1 MIKMFINDE
10 EVVSNKELTIK
21 EEMLATP
28 STILNNCYPKA
39 WENVKDYVSKFYYPK
54 DYSRCIIAK
63 GFEKGE
69 DRWLTYNESGS
80 NINFDT
86 NISLPFKNITIDGKS
101 TQATRSGKNLFDI
114 SKVITNWNNS
124 INTGI
129 KNNNDGTLTISSPP
143 TSTTSIALSPN
154 TLKDYCPNLQV
165 GDVVYLN
172 ATTTGTNKYIYLDV
186 SASLWNFG
194 TKRTI
199 TQNDLDSKVYWYASG
214 VNTTATISDIMIST
228 DGGEYE
234 PYGVMPSP
242 DYPSEIESVK
252 GKNLFDIN
260 GNRIDYNA
268 TSSIINDTL
277 KIITSGNYAR
287 ADYLNIEI
295 PKTAHTIS
303 FNWESDTSLSGTD
316 ARIYVYDGATVGTM
330 LTYSNLVGVSGKVS
344 LTFTNTTG
352 VISIRFSPNNTA
364 TSKTITMMLTNIQLE
379 KGTVATDYL
388 PYNTIQVKDV
398 GKNLFNKDNVKRI
411 YAYIQNNTT
420 WRYYNDSYSIRI
432 PVKPNANYVISAD
445 NPNETI
451 FRAGVTD
458 SSDIPVLGTNVA
470 LYSTTRYSNT
480 NTPIYI
486 TTGANAKYIVNQ
498 VAENSA
504 NDTFNTLQLEEGT
517 VATTYEPYQE
527 NILNINL
534 QGNEL
539 CSLPNNVKDELVI
552 ENGRAKII
560 KRIGRIVYDGSES
573 GWGYQQ
579 NWSSI
584 GDSSNAFY
592 IIKPVNMKDN
602 SDICPLISNR
612 FVRAKVSD
620 ITIKDLVGL
629 IAYSQNVIVRVP
641 KSINSVSDLKGWLS
655 NNNVIVYY
663 ILSTPIEI
671 DLGEVETLSTF
682 KGVNNVSLDTNIQT
696 NMSLTYLYKNY
707 ELIFCGIVKNSGN
720 ISLNPRYPHFCD
732 LQILDFKNFLSE
744 SDMLDFVI
752 SNKTVVEAINMV
764 IEAIKDYGF
773 ILGNVNIFGADD
785 IIKAYSTQNKTAYD
799 VFQYLADITSSRWY
813 TRTID
818 EETVAI
824 DFYDPTLM
832 PSGMNIEY
840 NVDWFEENQI
850 VDLQFNYGS
859 RDYRNKQVMM
869 SNEVFGN
876 INYNETLI
884 SNGYETSYLL
894 LNNIGEIVSITIN
907 GEEKTFVTNELHDI
921 GFEAD
926 FYYTP
931 NKNQLESEDT
941 YPIGTQIVVKYIPI
955 IEGRQVVYNYDEIM
969 RINNQTGRKGI
980 IARYETRN
988 DTTSSKELEKIG
1000 ETYIK
1005 YKGTSEINL
1014 LLTSEKDLYNIG
1026 QIVYFDSPINELT
1039 QSYMVKTKEIKIIA
1053 VADFQKVIYYYELTS
1068 SFNSEK
1074 EINYFDNQRSKN
1086 KGNIE
1091 EGETITR
1098 NIDIENSTEILFNNL
1113 SISEV
1118 TPTGDNILDCI
1129 LESPFID

>member
-1 MIKMFINDE
+1 
-10 EVVSNKELTIK
+10 
-21 EEMLATP
+21 
-28 STILNNCYPKA
+28 
-39 WENVKDYVSKFYYPK
+39 
-54 DYSRCIIAK
+54 
-63 GFEKGE
+63 
-69 DRWLTYNESGS
+69 
-80 NINFDT
+80 
-86 NISLPFKNITIDGKS
+86 
-101 TQATRSGKNLFDI
+101 
-114 SKVITNWNNS
+114 
-124 INTGI
+124 
-129 KNNNDGTLTISSPP
+129 
-143 TSTTSIALSPN
+143 
-154 TLKDYCPNLQV
+154 
-165 GDVVYLN
+165 
-172 ATTTGTNKYIYLDV
+172 
-186 SASLWNFG
+186 
-194 TKRTI
+194 
-199 TQNDLDSKVYWYASG
+199 
-214 VNTTATISDIMIST
+214 
-228 DGGEYE
+228 
-234 PYGVMPSP
+234 
-242 DYPSEIESVK
+242 
-252 GKNLFDIN
+252 
-260 GNRIDYNA
+260 
-268 TSSIINDTL
+268 
-277 KIITSGNYAR
+277 
-287 ADYLNIEI
+287 
-295 PKTAHTIS
+295 
-303 FNWESDTSLSGTD
+303 
-316 ARIYVYDGATVGTM
+316 
-330 LTYSNLVGVSGKVS
+330 
-344 LTFTNTTG
+344 
-352 VISIRFSPNNTA
+352 
-364 TSKTITMMLTNIQLE
+364 
-379 KGTVATDYL
+379 
-388 PYNTIQVKDV
+388 
-398 GKNLFNKDNVKRI
+398 
-411 YAYIQNNTT
+411 
-420 WRYYNDSYSIRI
+420 
-432 PVKPNANYVISAD
+432 
-445 NPNETI
+445 
-451 FRAGVTD
+451 
-458 SSDIPVLGTNVA
+458 
-470 LYSTTRYSNT
+470 
-480 NTPIYI
+480 
-486 TTGANAKYIVNQ
+486 
-498 VAENSA
+498 
-504 NDTFNTLQLEEGT
+504 
-517 VATTYEPYQE
+517 
-527 NILNINL
+527 
-534 QGNEL
+534 
-539 CSLPNNVKDELVI
+539 
-552 ENGRAKII
+552 
-560 KRIGRIVYDGSES
+560 
-573 GWGYQQ
+573 
-579 NWSSI
+579 
-584 GDSSNAFY
+584 
-592 IIKPVNMKDN
+592 MKDN

-832 PSGMNIEY
+832 PSGINIEY

-1098 NIDIENSTEILFNNL
+1098 NIDIENSTEILFDNL

>member
-21 EEMLATP
+21 EEMLSTP
-28 STILNNCYPKA
+28 SVILNNCYPKA
-39 WENVKDYVSKFYYPK
+39 WENIKDYVSKFYYPK

-101 TQATRSGKNLFDI
+101 TQATTTGKNLAEIIDVTKTIGSGLNYTAQNGEIKLNGTLSSNFGTPIGTLHLEANTDYYLSINNSASLNNSYLFINDNGTYIYFHSDKTFQVSQTKDYELTIVVIKGTYNNLILKPQVELGTAKTSWERYTGGQPSPSPDYPSEIESVKNTIQVKDVGKNLFDI
-114 SKVITNWNNS
+114 SKVITNWNTS
-124 INTGI
+124 INSGI
-129 KNNNDGTLTISSPP
+129 RNNNDGTLTISNPP

-186 SASLWNFG
+186 SASLWTFG

-234 PYGVMPSP
+234 S
-242 DYPSEIESVK
+242 
-252 GKNLFDIN
+252 
-260 GNRIDYNA
+260 
-268 TSSIINDTL
+268 
-277 KIITSGNYAR
+277 
-287 ADYLNIEI
+287 
-295 PKTAHTIS
+295 
-303 FNWESDTSLSGTD
+303 
-316 ARIYVYDGATVGTM
+316 
-330 LTYSNLVGVSGKVS
+330 
-344 LTFTNTTG
+344 
-352 VISIRFSPNNTA
+352 
-364 TSKTITMMLTNIQLE
+364 
-379 KGTVATDYL
+379 
-388 PYNTIQVKDV
+388 
-398 GKNLFNKDNVKRI
+398 
-411 YAYIQNNTT
+411 
-420 WRYYNDSYSIRI
+420 
-432 PVKPNANYVISAD
+432 
-445 NPNETI
+445 
-451 FRAGVTD
+451 
-458 SSDIPVLGTNVA
+458 
-470 LYSTTRYSNT
+470 
-480 NTPIYI
+480 
-486 TTGANAKYIVNQ
+486 
-498 VAENSA
+498 
-504 NDTFNTLQLEEGT
+504 
-517 VATTYEPYQE
+517 YQE
-527 NILNINL
+527 NTLNIDL

-539 CSLPNNVKDELVI
+539 CSLPNNIKDELVI

-560 KRIGRIVYDGSES
+560 KNVGKYNITGNESWALSGTESQPYINFSNYVDNCKYPATTTELPNLLSNYYLQITRNNLYDGRITLSPGKALIIYDTVHNTSLANFKE
-573 GWGYQQ
+573 W
-579 NWSSI
+579 
-584 GDSSNAFY
+584 
-592 IIKPVNMKDN
+592 
-602 SDICPLISNR
+602 L
-612 FVRAKVSD
+612 
-620 ITIKDLVGL
+620 
-629 IAYSQNVIVRVP
+629 
-641 KSINSVSDLKGWLS
+641 KSAGV
-655 NNNVIVYY
+655 VVYY
-663 ILSTPIEI
+663 QLATPTEI
-671 DLGEVETLSTF
+671 DLGEVTTLSTF
-682 KGVNNVSLDTNIQT
+682 KGINNVSLVANMQT

-773 ILGNVNIFGADD
+773 VLGNVNIFGADD

-799 VFQYLADITSSRWY
+799 VFQYLADITGSRWY

-840 NVDWFEENQI
+840 NVDWFEKNKI

-1053 VADFQKVIYYYELTS
+1053 VADFQKVLYDYELTS

-1113 SISEV
+1113 SLSEV

-1129 LESPFID
+1129 LESPFIN

>member
-39 WENVKDYVSKFYYPK
+39 WENVKDYVSKFYYPR

-63 GFEKGE
+63 GFERGE

-101 TQATRSGKNLFDI
+101 TQETSTNPVSPSPDNPSEIECVKDTIQVKDVRKNLFDI
-114 SKVITNWNNS
+114 SKVITNWNTS
-124 INTGI
+124 INSGLR
-129 KNNNDGTLTISSPP
+129 NNNDGTLTISSPP

-186 SASLWNFG
+186 SANLWIFG

-234 PYGVMPSP
+234 PY
-242 DYPSEIESVK
+242 
-252 GKNLFDIN
+252 
-260 GNRIDYNA
+260 
-268 TSSIINDTL
+268 
-277 KIITSGNYAR
+277 
-287 ADYLNIEI
+287 
-295 PKTAHTIS
+295 
-303 FNWESDTSLSGTD
+303 
-316 ARIYVYDGATVGTM
+316 
-330 LTYSNLVGVSGKVS
+330 
-344 LTFTNTTG
+344 
-352 VISIRFSPNNTA
+352 
-364 TSKTITMMLTNIQLE
+364 
-379 KGTVATDYL
+379 
-388 PYNTIQVKDV
+388 
-398 GKNLFNKDNVKRI
+398 
-411 YAYIQNNTT
+411 
-420 WRYYNDSYSIRI
+420 
-432 PVKPNANYVISAD
+432 
-445 NPNETI
+445 
-451 FRAGVTD
+451 
-458 SSDIPVLGTNVA
+458 
-470 LYSTTRYSNT
+470 
-480 NTPIYI
+480 
-486 TTGANAKYIVNQ
+486 
-498 VAENSA
+498 
-504 NDTFNTLQLEEGT
+504 
-517 VATTYEPYQE
+517 QE
-527 NILNINL
+527 NILNIDL

-560 KRIGRIVYDGSES
+560 KKVGKYNITGNEAWALSGTESQPYINFGNYVDNCKYPATSTELPNLLSNYYLQITRNNLYDGRITLSPGKALIIYDTVHNTSLANFKT
-573 GWGYQQ
+573 W
-579 NWSSI
+579 
-584 GDSSNAFY
+584 
-592 IIKPVNMKDN
+592 
-602 SDICPLISNR
+602 L
-612 FVRAKVSD
+612 
-620 ITIKDLVGL
+620 
-629 IAYSQNVIVRVP
+629 
-641 KSINSVSDLKGWLS
+641 KSAGV
-655 NNNVIVYY
+655 VVYY
-663 ILSTPIEI
+663 QLATPTEI

-682 KGVNNVSLDTNIQT
+682 KGVNNVSLDANIQT

-799 VFQYLADITSSRWY
+799 VFQYLADITGSRWY

-941 YPIGTQIVVKYIPI
+941 YSIGTQIVVKYIPI

-1014 LLTSEKDLYNIG
+1014 LLTSEKNLYNIG

-1053 VADFQKVIYYYELTS
+1053 VADFQKVLYDFELTS

>member
-10 EVVSNKELTIK
+10 EVVSNKELSIK
-21 EEMLATP
+21 EEMLSTP
-28 STILNNCYPKA
+28 SVILNNCYPKA
-39 WENVKDYVSKFYYPK
+39 WENVKDYVSKFYYPR

-63 GFEKGE
+63 GFERGE

-101 TQATRSGKNLFDI
+101 TQATS
-114 SKVITNWNNS
+114 TN
-124 INTGI
+124 
-129 KNNNDGTLTISSPP
+129 P
-143 TSTTSIALSPN
+143 
-154 TLKDYCPNLQV
+154 
-165 GDVVYLN
+165 
-172 ATTTGTNKYIYLDV
+172 V
-186 SASLWNFG
+186 S
-194 TKRTI
+194 
-199 TQNDLDSKVYWYASG
+199 
-214 VNTTATISDIMIST
+214 
-228 DGGEYE
+228 
-234 PYGVMPSP
+234 PSP
-242 DYPSEIESVK
+242 DYPSEIECVK
-252 GKNLFDIN
+252 D
-260 GNRIDYNA
+260 
-268 TSSIINDTL
+268 
-277 KIITSGNYAR
+277 
-287 ADYLNIEI
+287 
-295 PKTAHTIS
+295 
-303 FNWESDTSLSGTD
+303 
-316 ARIYVYDGATVGTM
+316 
-330 LTYSNLVGVSGKVS
+330 
-344 LTFTNTTG
+344 
-352 VISIRFSPNNTA
+352 
-364 TSKTITMMLTNIQLE
+364 
-379 KGTVATDYL
+379 
-388 PYNTIQVKDV
+388 TIQIKDV
-398 GKNLFNKDNVKRI
+398 GKNLLNIPDGTYTSNGLTAVISNGIITINGTSTATSFLSIPINLKLESNFSI
-411 YAYIQNNTT
+411 SLNNTVMGDSLSEV
-420 WRYYNDSYSIRI
+420 RLQISGSYYQSVPINVANNKKENISTYGTYTTLLIR
-432 PVKPNANYVISAD
+432 VSS
-445 NPNETI
+445 
-451 FRAGVTD
+451 GVT
-458 SSDIPVLGTNVA
+458 ITNGIIKPQVELG
-470 LYSTTRYSNT
+470 YTT
-480 NTPIYI
+480 
-486 TTGANAKYIVNQ
+486 
-498 VAENSA
+498 E
-504 NDTFNTLQLEEGT
+504 F
-517 VATTYEPYQE
+517 EPYKE
-527 NILNINL
+527 NTLNINL

-552 ENGRAKII
+552 ENGRVKII
-560 KRIGRIVYDGSES
+560 KNVGKYNITGNEAWALSGTESQPYINFGNYVDNCKYPATSTTLPNLLSNYYLQITRNNLYNGRITLSPSKALIIYDTVHNTSLANFKT
-573 GWGYQQ
+573 W
-579 NWSSI
+579 
-584 GDSSNAFY
+584 
-592 IIKPVNMKDN
+592 
-602 SDICPLISNR
+602 L
-612 FVRAKVSD
+612 
-620 ITIKDLVGL
+620 
-629 IAYSQNVIVRVP
+629 
-641 KSINSVSDLKGWLS
+641 KSAGV
-655 NNNVIVYY
+655 VVYY
-663 ILSTPIEI
+663 QLATPIEI
-671 DLGEVETLSTF
+671 DLGEVTALSTF
-682 KGVNNVSLDTNIQT
+682 EGVNNVSLEANIQT

-799 VFQYLADITSSRWY
+799 VFQYLADITGSRWY

-840 NVDWFEENQI
+840 NADWFEENQI

-907 GEEKTFVTNELHDI
+907 GVEKTFVTNELHDI

-941 YPIGTQIVVKYIPI
+941 YSIGTQIVVKYIPI

-1053 VADFQKVIYYYELTS
+1053 VADFQKVLYNYELTS

-1113 SISEV
+1113 SVSEV

>member
-28 STILNNCYPKA
+28 STILNNCYPKS
-39 WENVKDYVSKFYYPK
+39 WENIKDYVSKFYYPK
-54 DYSRCIIAK
+54 DYSRCIISK
-63 GFEKGE
+63 GFERGE

-101 TQATRSGKNLFDI
+101 TQATSTNPVSPSPDNPSEIECVKDTIQVKDVGKNLFDI
-114 SKVITNWNNS
+114 SKVITNWNTS
-124 INTGI
+124 INSGLR
-129 KNNNDGTLTISSPP
+129 NNNDGTLTISSPP
-143 TSTTSIALSPN
+143 TSTASIGLAPN

-186 SASLWNFG
+186 SVNLWNFG

-234 PYGVMPSP
+234 PYQ
-242 DYPSEIESVK
+242 E
-252 GKNLFDIN
+252 N
-260 GNRIDYNA
+260 
-268 TSSIINDTL
+268 T
-277 KIITSGNYAR
+277 
-287 ADYLNIEI
+287 LNI
-295 PKTAHTIS
+295 
-303 FNWESDTSLSGTD
+303 D
-316 ARIYVYDGATVGTM
+316 
-330 LTYSNLVGVSGKVS
+330 
-344 LTFTNTTG
+344 
-352 VISIRFSPNNTA
+352 
-364 TSKTITMMLTNIQLE
+364 
-379 KGTVATDYL
+379 
-388 PYNTIQVKDV
+388 
-398 GKNLFNKDNVKRI
+398 
-411 YAYIQNNTT
+411 
-420 WRYYNDSYSIRI
+420 
-432 PVKPNANYVISAD
+432 
-445 NPNETI
+445 
-451 FRAGVTD
+451 
-458 SSDIPVLGTNVA
+458 
-470 LYSTTRYSNT
+470 
-480 NTPIYI
+480 
-486 TTGANAKYIVNQ
+486 
-498 VAENSA
+498 
-504 NDTFNTLQLEEGT
+504 
-517 VATTYEPYQE
+517 
-527 NILNINL
+527 L

-560 KRIGRIVYDGSES
+560 KNVGKVVLNGSE
-573 GWGYQQ
+573 
-579 NWSSI
+579 NWLTI
-584 GDSSNAFY
+584 DNKNTGDTFY
-592 IIKPVNMKDN
+592 SATNVIDN
-602 SDICPLISNR
+602 LRKGTALNLYCDKFKNISNLW
-612 FVRAKVSD
+612 D
-620 ITIKDLVGL
+620 
-629 IAYSQNVIVRVP
+629 
-641 KSINSVSDLKGWLS
+641 
-655 NNNVIVYY
+655 NNNVVGTQMFNLGNALRFRILKTELNEVTINGWKSWLSTHNTIVYY
-663 ILSTPIEI
+663 ALATPTEI

-682 KGVNNVSLDTNIQT
+682 KGVNNVSLVANMQT

-773 ILGNVNIFGADD
+773 VLGNVNIFGADD

-859 RDYRNKQVMM
+859 RDYRNKQVIM

-921 GFEAD
+921 GFESD

-941 YPIGTQIVVKYIPI
+941 YSIGTQIVVKYIPI

-1053 VADFQKVIYYYELTS
+1053 IADFQKVLYYYELTS

-1113 SISEV
+1113 SVSEV

>member
-21 EEMLATP
+21 EEMLTTP

-63 GFEKGE
+63 GFERGE

-101 TQATRSGKNLFDI
+101 TQAT
-114 SKVITNWNNS
+114 
-124 INTGI
+124 
-129 KNNNDGTLTISSPP
+129 
-143 TSTTSIALSPN
+143 
-154 TLKDYCPNLQV
+154 
-165 GDVVYLN
+165 
-172 ATTTGTNKYIYLDV
+172 
-186 SASLWNFG
+186 
-194 TKRTI
+194 
-199 TQNDLDSKVYWYASG
+199 
-214 VNTTATISDIMIST
+214 ST
-228 DGGEYE
+228 D
-234 PYGVMPSP
+234 PVMPSP
-242 DYPSEIESVK
+242 DYPSEIECVK
-252 GKNLFDIN
+252 DTIQIKDVGKNLFDIN
-260 GNRIDYNA
+260 GVT
-268 TSSIINDTL
+268 TSNTSNWGISVSGNTL
-277 KIITSGNYAR
+277 TIEHKNTYSTGTPTLVLGMLPSGNY
-287 ADYLNIEI
+287 
-295 PKTAHTIS
+295 TIS
-303 FNWESDTSLSGTD
+303 GTFDRVISLYRNDTYSVNLNSGNTFTSNGTETLSLRFGNPN
-316 ARIYVYDGATVGTM
+316 ATT
-330 LTYSNLVGVSGKVS
+330 LTY
-344 LTFTNTTG
+344 TD
-352 VISIRFSPNNTA
+352 
-364 TSKTITMMLTNIQLE
+364 IQLE
-379 KGTVATDYL
+379 KGT
-388 PYNTIQVKDV
+388 
-398 GKNLFNKDNVKRI
+398 
-411 YAYIQNNTT
+411 
-420 WRYYNDSYSIRI
+420 
-432 PVKPNANYVISAD
+432 
-445 NPNETI
+445 E
-451 FRAGVTD
+451 
-458 SSDIPVLGTNVA
+458 
-470 LYSTTRYSNT
+470 
-480 NTPIYI
+480 
-486 TTGANAKYIVNQ
+486 
-498 VAENSA
+498 
-504 NDTFNTLQLEEGT
+504 
-517 VATTYEPYQE
+517 TTYEPYQE

-560 KRIGRIVYDGSES
+560 KNVGKYNITGNEAWALSGTESQPYINFGNYVDNCKYPATTTELPNLLSNYYLQITRNNLYDGRITLSPGKALIIYDTVHNTSLANFKE
-573 GWGYQQ
+573 W
-579 NWSSI
+579 
-584 GDSSNAFY
+584 
-592 IIKPVNMKDN
+592 
-602 SDICPLISNR
+602 L
-612 FVRAKVSD
+612 
-620 ITIKDLVGL
+620 
-629 IAYSQNVIVRVP
+629 
-641 KSINSVSDLKGWLS
+641 KSAGV
-655 NNNVIVYY
+655 VVYY
-663 ILSTPIEI
+663 QLATPTEI
-671 DLGEVETLSTF
+671 DLGGVETLSTF
-682 KGVNNVSLDTNIQT
+682 EGVNNVSLDTNIQT

-773 ILGNVNIFGADD
+773 VLGNVNIFGAND

-799 VFQYLADITSSRWY
+799 VFQYLSDITGSRWY

-850 VDLQFNYGS
+850 VDLKFNYGS

-941 YPIGTQIVVKYIPI
+941 YPIGTQIAVKYIPI

-1053 VADFQKVIYYYELTS
+1053 VADFQKVLYDFELTS

>member
-10 EVVSNKELTIK
+10 EVVSNKELSIK
-21 EEMLATP
+21 EEMLSTP
-28 STILNNCYPKA
+28 SVILNNCYPKA
-39 WENVKDYVSKFYYPK
+39 WENIKDYVSKFYYPR

-63 GFEKGE
+63 GFERGE

-101 TQATRSGKNLFDI
+101 TQATSTNPVSPSPDYPSEIECVKDTIQIKDVGKNLFDI
-114 SKVITNWNNS
+114 SKVITNWNTS
-124 INTGI
+124 INSGLR
-129 KNNNDGTLTISSPP
+129 NNNDGTLTISSPP

-186 SASLWNFG
+186 SVSLWSFG

-234 PYGVMPSP
+234 PYQ
-242 DYPSEIESVK
+242 E
-252 GKNLFDIN
+252 N
-260 GNRIDYNA
+260 
-268 TSSIINDTL
+268 T
-277 KIITSGNYAR
+277 
-287 ADYLNIEI
+287 LNI
-295 PKTAHTIS
+295 
-303 FNWESDTSLSGTD
+303 D
-316 ARIYVYDGATVGTM
+316 
-330 LTYSNLVGVSGKVS
+330 
-344 LTFTNTTG
+344 
-352 VISIRFSPNNTA
+352 
-364 TSKTITMMLTNIQLE
+364 
-379 KGTVATDYL
+379 
-388 PYNTIQVKDV
+388 
-398 GKNLFNKDNVKRI
+398 
-411 YAYIQNNTT
+411 
-420 WRYYNDSYSIRI
+420 
-432 PVKPNANYVISAD
+432 
-445 NPNETI
+445 
-451 FRAGVTD
+451 
-458 SSDIPVLGTNVA
+458 
-470 LYSTTRYSNT
+470 
-480 NTPIYI
+480 
-486 TTGANAKYIVNQ
+486 
-498 VAENSA
+498 
-504 NDTFNTLQLEEGT
+504 
-517 VATTYEPYQE
+517 
-527 NILNINL
+527 L

-560 KRIGRIVYDGSES
+560 KNVGKYNITGNEAWALSGTESQPYINFSNYVDNCKYPATTTELPNLLSNYYLQITRNSLYDGRITLSPGKALIIYDTVHNTSLANFKT
-573 GWGYQQ
+573 W
-579 NWSSI
+579 
-584 GDSSNAFY
+584 
-592 IIKPVNMKDN
+592 
-602 SDICPLISNR
+602 L
-612 FVRAKVSD
+612 
-620 ITIKDLVGL
+620 
-629 IAYSQNVIVRVP
+629 
-641 KSINSVSDLKGWLS
+641 KSAGV
-655 NNNVIVYY
+655 VVYY
-663 ILSTPIEI
+663 QLATPTEI
-671 DLGEVETLSTF
+671 DLGEVTTLSTF

-773 ILGNVNIFGADD
+773 VLGNVNIFGADD

-799 VFQYLADITSSRWY
+799 VFQYLADITGSRWY

-941 YPIGTQIVVKYIPI
+941 YSIGTQIVVKYIPI

-1053 VADFQKVIYYYELTS
+1053 VADFQKVLYYYELTS

>member
-39 WENVKDYVSKFYYPK
+39 WENVKDYVSKFYYPR

-63 GFEKGE
+63 GFERGE

-101 TQATRSGKNLFDI
+101 TQATSTNPVSPSPDYPSEIECVKNTIQVKDVGKNLFDI
-114 SKVITNWNNS
+114 SKVITNWNTS
-124 INTGI
+124 INSGLR
-129 KNNNDGTLTISSPP
+129 NNNDGTLTISSPP

-186 SASLWNFG
+186 SVSLWSFG

-234 PYGVMPSP
+234 PY
-242 DYPSEIESVK
+242 
-252 GKNLFDIN
+252 
-260 GNRIDYNA
+260 
-268 TSSIINDTL
+268 
-277 KIITSGNYAR
+277 
-287 ADYLNIEI
+287 
-295 PKTAHTIS
+295 
-303 FNWESDTSLSGTD
+303 
-316 ARIYVYDGATVGTM
+316 
-330 LTYSNLVGVSGKVS
+330 
-344 LTFTNTTG
+344 
-352 VISIRFSPNNTA
+352 
-364 TSKTITMMLTNIQLE
+364 
-379 KGTVATDYL
+379 
-388 PYNTIQVKDV
+388 
-398 GKNLFNKDNVKRI
+398 
-411 YAYIQNNTT
+411 
-420 WRYYNDSYSIRI
+420 
-432 PVKPNANYVISAD
+432 
-445 NPNETI
+445 
-451 FRAGVTD
+451 
-458 SSDIPVLGTNVA
+458 
-470 LYSTTRYSNT
+470 
-480 NTPIYI
+480 
-486 TTGANAKYIVNQ
+486 
-498 VAENSA
+498 
-504 NDTFNTLQLEEGT
+504 
-517 VATTYEPYQE
+517 QE
-527 NILNINL
+527 NILNIDL

-560 KRIGRIVYDGSES
+560 KRIGKVVLDGSENWAEYPS
-573 GWGYQQ
+573 QTSDGYRVYETTKPAGPTNQFWV
-579 NWSSI
+579 NN
-584 GDSSNAFY
+584 GAFLNY
-592 IIKPVNMKDN
+592 FRATNGFGEKNTATGTIFGIYVNIDN
-602 SDICPLISNR
+602 
-612 FVRAKVSD
+612 
-620 ITIKDLVGL
+620 TIVNTIDEFKT
-629 IAYSQNVIVRVP
+629 
-641 KSINSVSDLKGWLS
+641 WLS
-655 NNNVIVYY
+655 THNTIVYY
-663 ILSTPIEI
+663 ELATPTEI
-671 DLGEVETLSTF
+671 DLGEVTTLSTF
-682 KGVNNVSLDTNIQT
+682 EGVNNVSLDTNIQT

-732 LQILDFKNFLSE
+732 LQILDFKNFISE

-799 VFQYLADITSSRWY
+799 VFQYLADITGSRWY

-941 YPIGTQIVVKYIPI
+941 YSIGTQIVVKYIPI

-1053 VADFQKVIYYYELTS
+1053 VADFQKVLYDFELTS

>member
-1 MIKMFINDE
+1 M
-10 EVVSNKELTIK
+10 
-21 EEMLATP
+21 
-28 STILNNCYPKA
+28 NNCKA
-39 WENVKDYVSKFYYPK
+39 TWGTQSSFCNYF
-54 DYSRCIIAK
+54 
-63 GFEKGE
+63 
-69 DRWLTYNESGS
+69 TYNIDNAWNG
-80 NINFDT
+80 T
-86 NISLPFKNITIDGKS
+86 NGYGIDGNGRLMIGIDNITTLAEFKTWLS
-101 TQATRSGKNLFDI
+101 TH
-114 SKVITNWNNS
+114 
-124 INTGI
+124 
-129 KNNNDGTLTISSPP
+129 
-143 TSTTSIALSPN
+143 
-154 TLKDYCPNLQV
+154 
-165 GDVVYLN
+165 
-172 ATTTGTNKYIYLDV
+172 
-186 SASLWNFG
+186 
-194 TKRTI
+194 
-199 TQNDLDSKVYWYASG
+199 
-214 VNTTATISDIMIST
+214 NTTLY
-228 DGGEYE
+228 YE
-234 PYGVMPSP
+234 
-242 DYPSEIESVK
+242 
-252 GKNLFDIN
+252 L
-260 GNRIDYNA
+260 A
-268 TSSIINDTL
+268 
-277 KIITSGNYAR
+277 
-287 ADYLNIEI
+287 
-295 PKTAHTIS
+295 
-303 FNWESDTSLSGTD
+303 
-316 ARIYVYDGATVGTM
+316 
-330 LTYSNLVGVSGKVS
+330 
-344 LTFTNTTG
+344 
-352 VISIRFSPNNTA
+352 
-364 TSKTITMMLTNIQLE
+364 
-379 KGTVATDYL
+379 
-388 PYNTIQVKDV
+388 
-398 GKNLFNKDNVKRI
+398 
-411 YAYIQNNTT
+411 
-420 WRYYNDSYSIRI
+420 
-432 PVKPNANYVISAD
+432 
-445 NPNETI
+445 
-451 FRAGVTD
+451 
-458 SSDIPVLGTNVA
+458 
-470 LYSTTRYSNT
+470 
-480 NTPIYI
+480 
-486 TTGANAKYIVNQ
+486 
-498 VAENSA
+498 
-504 NDTFNTLQLEEGT
+504 
-517 VATTYEPYQE
+517 
-527 NILNINL
+527 
-534 QGNEL
+534 
-539 CSLPNNVKDELVI
+539 
-552 ENGRAKII
+552 
-560 KRIGRIVYDGSES
+560 
-573 GWGYQQ
+573 
-579 NWSSI
+579 
-584 GDSSNAFY
+584 
-592 IIKPVNMKDN
+592 
-602 SDICPLISNR
+602 
-612 FVRAKVSD
+612 
-620 ITIKDLVGL
+620 
-629 IAYSQNVIVRVP
+629 
-641 KSINSVSDLKGWLS
+641 
-655 NNNVIVYY
+655 
-663 ILSTPIEI
+663 TPIEI

-682 KGVNNVSLDTNIQT
+682 EGVNNVSLDTNIQT

-799 VFQYLADITSSRWY
+799 VFQYLADITGSRWY

-941 YPIGTQIVVKYIPI
+941 YSIGTQIVVKYIPI

-1053 VADFQKVIYYYELTS
+1053 VADFQKVLYDYELTS

>member
-1 MIKMFINDE
+1 MIIIMEEQEDNYMIKMFINDE

-28 STILNNCYPKA
+28 STILNNCYPKS
-39 WENVKDYVSKFYYPK
+39 WENIKDYVSKFYYPK

-63 GFEKGE
+63 GFERGE

-101 TQATRSGKNLFDI
+101 TQATSTNPVSPSPDYPSEIECVKGKNLFDINTASLNSALKWADGSYYTENLSVASDFIKIEKGKSYISKYKMQIILFNENKEYIGYYNNATNVYKYFTISTDSECNYVKVSFRSSSNNNIDFTTIGDIQLESGSTATDYLPYNTIQVKDVGKNLFDI
-114 SKVITNWNNS
+114 SKVITNWNTS
-124 INTGI
+124 INSGLR
-129 KNNNDGTLTISSPP
+129 NNNDGTLTISSPP

-186 SASLWNFG
+186 SVSLWSFG

-234 PYGVMPSP
+234 PY
-242 DYPSEIESVK
+242 
-252 GKNLFDIN
+252 
-260 GNRIDYNA
+260 
-268 TSSIINDTL
+268 
-277 KIITSGNYAR
+277 
-287 ADYLNIEI
+287 
-295 PKTAHTIS
+295 
-303 FNWESDTSLSGTD
+303 
-316 ARIYVYDGATVGTM
+316 
-330 LTYSNLVGVSGKVS
+330 
-344 LTFTNTTG
+344 
-352 VISIRFSPNNTA
+352 
-364 TSKTITMMLTNIQLE
+364 
-379 KGTVATDYL
+379 
-388 PYNTIQVKDV
+388 
-398 GKNLFNKDNVKRI
+398 
-411 YAYIQNNTT
+411 
-420 WRYYNDSYSIRI
+420 
-432 PVKPNANYVISAD
+432 
-445 NPNETI
+445 
-451 FRAGVTD
+451 
-458 SSDIPVLGTNVA
+458 
-470 LYSTTRYSNT
+470 
-480 NTPIYI
+480 
-486 TTGANAKYIVNQ
+486 
-498 VAENSA
+498 
-504 NDTFNTLQLEEGT
+504 
-517 VATTYEPYQE
+517 QE

-560 KRIGRIVYDGSES
+560 KRIGKVVLDGSENWAEYPS
-573 GWGYQQ
+573 QTSDGYRVYETTKPAGPTNQFWV
-579 NWSSI
+579 NN
-584 GDSSNAFY
+584 GAFLNY
-592 IIKPVNMKDN
+592 FRATNGFGKKNTATGTIFGIYVNIDN
-602 SDICPLISNR
+602 
-612 FVRAKVSD
+612 
-620 ITIKDLVGL
+620 TIVNTIDEFKT
-629 IAYSQNVIVRVP
+629 
-641 KSINSVSDLKGWLS
+641 WLTTH
-655 NNNVIVYY
+655 NVIVYY
-663 ILSTPIEI
+663 ELATPTEI
-671 DLGEVETLSTF
+671 DLGEVTPLSTF
-682 KGVNNVSLDTNIQT
+682 EGVNNVSLDTNIQT

-799 VFQYLADITSSRWY
+799 VFQYLADITGSRWY

-869 SNEVFGN
+869 SKEVFGN

-907 GEEKTFVTNELHDI
+907 GVEKTFVTNELHDI

-941 YPIGTQIVVKYIPI
+941 YSIGTQIVVKYIPI
-955 IEGRQVVYNYDEIM
+955 IEGRRVVYNYDEIM

-1053 VADFQKVIYYYELTS
+1053 VADFQKVLYDYELTS

-1129 LESPFID
+1129 LESPFIN

>member
-28 STILNNCYPKA
+28 STILNNCYPKS
-39 WENVKDYVSKFYYPK
+39 WENIKDYVSKFYYPR

-63 GFEKGE
+63 GFERGE

-101 TQATRSGKNLFDI
+101 TQATS
-114 SKVITNWNNS
+114 TN
-124 INTGI
+124 
-129 KNNNDGTLTISSPP
+129 P
-143 TSTTSIALSPN
+143 
-154 TLKDYCPNLQV
+154 
-165 GDVVYLN
+165 
-172 ATTTGTNKYIYLDV
+172 V
-186 SASLWNFG
+186 S
-194 TKRTI
+194 
-199 TQNDLDSKVYWYASG
+199 
-214 VNTTATISDIMIST
+214 
-228 DGGEYE
+228 
-234 PYGVMPSP
+234 PSP
-242 DYPSEIESVK
+242 DYPSEIECVK
-252 GKNLFDIN
+252 GKNLFDGIFELGIIN
-260 GNRIDYNA
+260 GITGQNLANNSYIRSKNYIPVEELTDYKF
-268 TSSIINDTL
+268 SSIDFTGSVNIYEYKADFSYNLTTNKQINLLNYFTTNKDT
-277 KIITSGNYAR
+277 KY
-287 ADYLNIEI
+287 
-295 PKTAHTIS
+295 
-303 FNWESDTSLSGTD
+303 
-316 ARIYVYDGATVGTM
+316 
-330 LTYSNLVGVSGKVS
+330 
-344 LTFTNTTG
+344 
-352 VISIRFSPNNTA
+352 IRFRPASVT
-364 TSKTITMMLTNIQLE
+364 TNLDLKFQLE
-379 KGTVATDYL
+379 KGTVATNYL

-398 GKNLFNKDNVKRI
+398 GKNLFSPDK
-411 YAYIQNNTT
+411 A
-420 WRYYNDSYSIRI
+420 
-432 PVKPNANYVISAD
+432 
-445 NPNETI
+445 
-451 FRAGVTD
+451 VTD
-458 SSDIPVLGTNVA
+458 SNTSSVYLTDDNKFIRFITGPNRLIYSYDFKDNTQYAFNLKIKNGEKTQTIAFSIVYTDETTEYIDRFENVQPNEEIILKKVSQSGKTVSLIKSGYILNAEAFIIIEGTQ
-470 LYSTTRYSNT
+470 
-480 NTPIYI
+480 I
-486 TTGANAKYIVNQ
+486 
-498 VAENSA
+498 
-504 NDTFNTLQLEEGT
+504 EEGT
-517 VATTYEPYQE
+517 NFTQYEPYQE
-527 NILNINL
+527 NTLNIDL

-560 KRIGRIVYDGSES
+560 KNVGKYNITGNEAWALTGTESQPYINFGNYVDNCKYPATTTQLPNLLSNYYLQITRNNLYNGRITLSPGKALIIYDTVHNTSLANFKT
-573 GWGYQQ
+573 W
-579 NWSSI
+579 
-584 GDSSNAFY
+584 
-592 IIKPVNMKDN
+592 
-602 SDICPLISNR
+602 L
-612 FVRAKVSD
+612 
-620 ITIKDLVGL
+620 
-629 IAYSQNVIVRVP
+629 
-641 KSINSVSDLKGWLS
+641 KSASV
-655 NNNVIVYY
+655 VVYY
-663 ILSTPIEI
+663 QLATPTEI
-671 DLGEVETLSTF
+671 DLGEVTTLSTL

-773 ILGNVNIFGADD
+773 VLGNVNIFGADD

-799 VFQYLADITSSRWY
+799 VFQYLADITGSRWY

-941 YPIGTQIVVKYIPI
+941 YSIGTQIVVKYIPI

-1053 VADFQKVIYYYELTS
+1053 VADFHKVLYDYELTS

>member
-21 EEMLATP
+21 EEMLTTP

-63 GFEKGE
+63 GFERGE

-101 TQATRSGKNLFDI
+101 TQE
-114 SKVITNWNNS
+114 
-124 INTGI
+124 
-129 KNNNDGTLTISSPP
+129 
-143 TSTTSIALSPN
+143 TSTDP
-154 TLKDYCPNLQV
+154 
-165 GDVVYLN
+165 
-172 ATTTGTNKYIYLDV
+172 
-186 SASLWNFG
+186 
-194 TKRTI
+194 
-199 TQNDLDSKVYWYASG
+199 
-214 VNTTATISDIMIST
+214 
-228 DGGEYE
+228 
-234 PYGVMPSP
+234 VMPSP
-242 DYPSEIESVK
+242 DYPSEIECVK
-252 GKNLFDIN
+252 D
-260 GNRIDYNA
+260 
-268 TSSIINDTL
+268 
-277 KIITSGNYAR
+277 
-287 ADYLNIEI
+287 
-295 PKTAHTIS
+295 
-303 FNWESDTSLSGTD
+303 
-316 ARIYVYDGATVGTM
+316 
-330 LTYSNLVGVSGKVS
+330 
-344 LTFTNTTG
+344 
-352 VISIRFSPNNTA
+352 
-364 TSKTITMMLTNIQLE
+364 
-379 KGTVATDYL
+379 
-388 PYNTIQVKDV
+388 TIQVKDV
-398 GKNLFNKDNVKRI
+398 GKNLFDINGVTTS
-411 YAYIQNNTT
+411 NTSNWGISVSGNT
-420 WRYYNDSYSIRI
+420 LTIEHKNTYSTGTPTLVLGMLPSGNYTISGTFDRVISLYRNDTYSVNLNSGNTFTSNGTETLSLRFGN
-432 PVKPNANYVISAD
+432 PNATTLTY
-445 NPNETI
+445 
-451 FRAGVTD
+451 TD
-458 SSDIPVLGTNVA
+458 I
-470 LYSTTRYSNT
+470 
-480 NTPIYI
+480 
-486 TTGANAKYIVNQ
+486 
-498 VAENSA
+498 
-504 NDTFNTLQLEEGT
+504 QLEKGT
-517 VATTYEPYQE
+517 ETTYEPYQE
-527 NILNINL
+527 NTLNINL

-539 CSLPNNVKDELVI
+539 CSLPNNVKDELII

-560 KRIGRIVYDGSES
+560 KNVGKYNITGNEAWALSGTESQPYINFGNYVDNCKYPATTTELPNLLSNYYLQITRNNLYDGRITLSPGKALIIYDTVHNTSLANFKE
-573 GWGYQQ
+573 W
-579 NWSSI
+579 
-584 GDSSNAFY
+584 
-592 IIKPVNMKDN
+592 
-602 SDICPLISNR
+602 L
-612 FVRAKVSD
+612 
-620 ITIKDLVGL
+620 
-629 IAYSQNVIVRVP
+629 
-641 KSINSVSDLKGWLS
+641 KSAGV
-655 NNNVIVYY
+655 VVYY
-663 ILSTPIEI
+663 QLATSTEI

-682 KGVNNVSLDTNIQT
+682 EGVNNVSLDTNIQT

-773 ILGNVNIFGADD
+773 VLGNVNIFGADD

-799 VFQYLADITSSRWY
+799 VFQYLADITGSRWY

-850 VDLQFNYGS
+850 VDLKFNYGS

-941 YPIGTQIVVKYIPI
+941 YPIGTQIAVKYIPI

-1053 VADFQKVIYYYELTS
+1053 VADFQKVLYDFELTS

-1113 SISEV
+1113 SVSEV

>member
-63 GFEKGE
+63 GFERGE

-86 NISLPFKNITIDGKS
+86 NVSLPFKNITIDGKS
-101 TQATRSGKNLFDI
+101 TQATS
-114 SKVITNWNNS
+114 TN
-124 INTGI
+124 
-129 KNNNDGTLTISSPP
+129 P
-143 TSTTSIALSPN
+143 
-154 TLKDYCPNLQV
+154 
-165 GDVVYLN
+165 
-172 ATTTGTNKYIYLDV
+172 V
-186 SASLWNFG
+186 S
-194 TKRTI
+194 
-199 TQNDLDSKVYWYASG
+199 
-214 VNTTATISDIMIST
+214 
-228 DGGEYE
+228 
-234 PYGVMPSP
+234 PSP

-252 GKNLFDIN
+252 GKNLFDGIFELGIIN
-260 GNRIDYNA
+260 GSTGQNIANNSYIRSKNYIPVEELTDYKF
-268 TSSIINDTL
+268 SSIDFTGSVNIYEYKADFSYNLTTNKQINLLNYFTTNKDT
-277 KIITSGNYAR
+277 KY
-287 ADYLNIEI
+287 
-295 PKTAHTIS
+295 
-303 FNWESDTSLSGTD
+303 
-316 ARIYVYDGATVGTM
+316 
-330 LTYSNLVGVSGKVS
+330 
-344 LTFTNTTG
+344 
-352 VISIRFSPNNTA
+352 IRFRPASVT
-364 TSKTITMMLTNIQLE
+364 TNLDLKFQLE
-379 KGTVATDYL
+379 KGTTVATDYL

-398 GKNLFNKDNVKRI
+398 GKNLFNKNNVKRI
-411 YAYIQNNTT
+411 YAYIRDNTT
-420 WRYYNDSYSIRI
+420 WRYFYDSYSIRI

-445 NPNETI
+445 NSNETI

-458 SSDIPVLGTNVA
+458 SSDIPVSGTNVA

-486 TTGANAKYIVNQ
+486 TTGANAKYIVIQ
-498 VAENSA
+498 VAEDSA
-504 NDTFNTLQLEEGT
+504 NDTFNTLQVEEGTT

-527 NILNINL
+527 NTLNINL

-560 KRIGRIVYDGSES
+560 KNVAKEIVANGTLTDGTTWKGYVFHPKGKIYTGKNGLLCDRAIVDRTFTDGTMYENPSNVVLVGTANDTLETLKAKYDGATLY
-573 GWGYQQ
+573 YQL
-579 NWSSI
+579 
-584 GDSSNAFY
+584 A
-592 IIKPVNMKDN
+592 
-602 SDICPLISNR
+602 
-612 FVRAKVSD
+612 
-620 ITIKDLVGL
+620 
-629 IAYSQNVIVRVP
+629 
-641 KSINSVSDLKGWLS
+641 
-655 NNNVIVYY
+655 
-663 ILSTPIEI
+663 TPIEI

-682 KGVNNVSLDTNIQT
+682 EGVNNVSLDANIQT

-764 IEAIKDYGF
+764 IDAIKDYGF
-773 ILGNVNIFGADD
+773 VLGNVNIFGADD

-941 YPIGTQIVVKYIPI
+941 YPIGTQIAVKYIPI

-1118 TPTGDNILDCI
+1118 TPIGDNILDCI

>member
-1 MIKMFINDE
+1 MIKIFINDE

-21 EEMLATP
+21 EEMLTTP

-63 GFEKGE
+63 GFERGE

-101 TQATRSGKNLFDI
+101 TQATS
-114 SKVITNWNNS
+114 TN
-124 INTGI
+124 
-129 KNNNDGTLTISSPP
+129 P
-143 TSTTSIALSPN
+143 
-154 TLKDYCPNLQV
+154 
-165 GDVVYLN
+165 
-172 ATTTGTNKYIYLDV
+172 V
-186 SASLWNFG
+186 S
-194 TKRTI
+194 
-199 TQNDLDSKVYWYASG
+199 
-214 VNTTATISDIMIST
+214 
-228 DGGEYE
+228 
-234 PYGVMPSP
+234 PSP
-242 DYPSEIESVK
+242 DYPSEIECVK
-252 GKNLFDIN
+252 D
-260 GNRIDYNA
+260 
-268 TSSIINDTL
+268 
-277 KIITSGNYAR
+277 
-287 ADYLNIEI
+287 
-295 PKTAHTIS
+295 
-303 FNWESDTSLSGTD
+303 
-316 ARIYVYDGATVGTM
+316 
-330 LTYSNLVGVSGKVS
+330 
-344 LTFTNTTG
+344 
-352 VISIRFSPNNTA
+352 
-364 TSKTITMMLTNIQLE
+364 
-379 KGTVATDYL
+379 
-388 PYNTIQVKDV
+388 TIQVKDV
-398 GKNLFNKDNVKRI
+398 RKNKLNIPDGTYTSNGLTAVISNGIININGTSTATSFLSIPINLKLESNFSI
-411 YAYIQNNTT
+411 SLNNTAMGDNLSEV
-420 WRYYNDSYSIRI
+420 RLQISGSYYQSVPINVANNKKENISTYGTYTSLLIRI
-432 PVKPNANYVISAD
+432 SS
-445 NPNETI
+445 
-451 FRAGVTD
+451 GVT
-458 SSDIPVLGTNVA
+458 ITNGIIKPQVELGN
-470 LYSTTRYSNT
+470 TT
-480 NTPIYI
+480 
-486 TTGANAKYIVNQ
+486 
-498 VAENSA
+498 
-504 NDTFNTLQLEEGT
+504 D
-517 VATTYEPYQE
+517 YEPYQE
-527 NILNINL
+527 NTLNIDL

-560 KRIGRIVYDGSES
+560 KRIGKYNITGNETWALSGTES
-573 GWGYQQ
+573 QP
-579 NWSSI
+579 
-584 GDSSNAFY
+584 Y
-592 IIKPVNMKDN
+592 INFGNYVDN
-602 SDICPLISNR
+602 CKYPATSTELPNL
-612 FVRAKVSD
+612 
-620 ITIKDLVGL
+620 
-629 IAYSQNVIVRVP
+629 
-641 KSINSVSDLKGWLS
+641 LS
-655 NNNVIVYY
+655 NYYLQIARNNLYNGRITLSPSKALIIYDTVHNTSLANFKEWLKSAGVVVYY
-663 ILSTPIEI
+663 QLATPTEI

-682 KGVNNVSLDTNIQT
+682 EGVNNVSLDTNIQT

-773 ILGNVNIFGADD
+773 VLGNVNIFGAND

-799 VFQYLADITSSRWY
+799 VFQYLADITGSRWY

-840 NVDWFEENQI
+840 NIDWFEENQI

-941 YPIGTQIVVKYIPI
+941 YSIGTQIVVKYIPI

-1053 VADFQKVIYYYELTS
+1053 VADFQKVLYDFELTS

>member
-69 DRWLTYNESGS
+69 DRWLEFTESGS

-101 TQATRSGKNLFDI
+101 TQATSTDPVSPSPDYPSEIESVGTYNEETGKYEIQVKDVGKNLFDI

-124 INTGI
+124 INSGI
-129 KNNNDGTLTISSPP
+129 RNNNDGTLTISSPP

-186 SASLWNFG
+186 SVSLWNFG

-234 PYGVMPSP
+234 PYQ
-242 DYPSEIESVK
+242 E
-252 GKNLFDIN
+252 N
-260 GNRIDYNA
+260 
-268 TSSIINDTL
+268 T
-277 KIITSGNYAR
+277 
-287 ADYLNIEI
+287 LNI
-295 PKTAHTIS
+295 
-303 FNWESDTSLSGTD
+303 D
-316 ARIYVYDGATVGTM
+316 
-330 LTYSNLVGVSGKVS
+330 
-344 LTFTNTTG
+344 
-352 VISIRFSPNNTA
+352 
-364 TSKTITMMLTNIQLE
+364 
-379 KGTVATDYL
+379 
-388 PYNTIQVKDV
+388 
-398 GKNLFNKDNVKRI
+398 
-411 YAYIQNNTT
+411 
-420 WRYYNDSYSIRI
+420 
-432 PVKPNANYVISAD
+432 
-445 NPNETI
+445 
-451 FRAGVTD
+451 
-458 SSDIPVLGTNVA
+458 
-470 LYSTTRYSNT
+470 
-480 NTPIYI
+480 
-486 TTGANAKYIVNQ
+486 
-498 VAENSA
+498 
-504 NDTFNTLQLEEGT
+504 
-517 VATTYEPYQE
+517 
-527 NILNINL
+527 L

-560 KRIGRIVYDGSES
+560 KRIGKVVLNGSES
-573 GWGYQQ
+573 
-579 NWSSI
+579 NWYNYSPI
-584 GDSSNAFY
+584 NNDTTMLFQLLTPLPNAKEIY
-592 IIKPVNMKDN
+592 AT
-602 SDICPLISNR
+602 SRLSLISDR
-612 FVRAKVSD
+612 FDTYNCYDPSNTKEGICHHADK
-620 ITIKDLVGL
+620 LVQIRIEKSRL
-629 IAYSQNVIVRVP
+629 STQNVVGF
-641 KSINSVSDLKGWLS
+641 KTWLS
-655 NNNVIVYY
+655 NNNVEVYY
-663 ILSTPIEI
+663 QLATPTEI
-671 DLGEVETLSTF
+671 DLGEVTTLSTF

-764 IEAIKDYGF
+764 IEVIKDYGF

-799 VFQYLADITSSRWY
+799 VFQYLADITGSRWY
-813 TRTID
+813 TRTIN

-840 NVDWFEENQI
+840 NVDWFEENKI

-1053 VADFQKVIYYYELTS
+1053 VADFQKVLYDYELTS

-1113 SISEV
+1113 SVSEV
-1118 TPTGDNILDCI
+1118 TPTGDNTLDCI

>member
-10 EVVSNKELTIK
+10 EVVSNKELSIK

-28 STILNNCYPKA
+28 STILNNCYPKS
-39 WENVKDYVSKFYYPK
+39 WENIKDYVSKFYYPR

-63 GFEKGE
+63 GFERGE

-101 TQATRSGKNLFDI
+101 TQATS
-114 SKVITNWNNS
+114 TN
-124 INTGI
+124 
-129 KNNNDGTLTISSPP
+129 P
-143 TSTTSIALSPN
+143 
-154 TLKDYCPNLQV
+154 
-165 GDVVYLN
+165 
-172 ATTTGTNKYIYLDV
+172 V
-186 SASLWNFG
+186 S
-194 TKRTI
+194 
-199 TQNDLDSKVYWYASG
+199 
-214 VNTTATISDIMIST
+214 
-228 DGGEYE
+228 
-234 PYGVMPSP
+234 PSP
-242 DYPSEIESVK
+242 DYPSEIECVK
-252 GKNLFDIN
+252 
-260 GNRIDYNA
+260 
-268 TSSIINDTL
+268 
-277 KIITSGNYAR
+277 
-287 ADYLNIEI
+287 
-295 PKTAHTIS
+295 
-303 FNWESDTSLSGTD
+303 
-316 ARIYVYDGATVGTM
+316 
-330 LTYSNLVGVSGKVS
+330 
-344 LTFTNTTG
+344 
-352 VISIRFSPNNTA
+352 
-364 TSKTITMMLTNIQLE
+364 
-379 KGTVATDYL
+379 
-388 PYNTIQVKDV
+388 NTIQVKDIEKNIFDKNKIARTNGASKTTLDTGIRATITSAGQYKFIGIKLGGSELL
-398 GKNLFNKDNVKRI
+398 GKTITYSRTITPSGENRGQIILFFGNENSIAIQQIGGSTASGVNSIYIPNKFPD
-411 YAYIQNNTT
+411 
-420 WRYYNDSYSIRI
+420 
-432 PVKPNANYVISAD
+432 
-445 NPNETI
+445 
-451 FRAGVTD
+451 
-458 SSDIPVLGTNVA
+458 
-470 LYSTTRYSNT
+470 NT
-480 NTPIYI
+480 NSIYVLLYANSNG
-486 TTGANAKYIVNQ
+486 TGNVGDYVDYTNLMFVIGSSIG
-498 VAENSA
+498 E
-504 NDTFNTLQLEEGT
+504 
-517 VATTYEPYQE
+517 YEPYQE
-527 NILNINL
+527 NTLNINL

-560 KRIGRIVYDGSES
+560 KNVGKYNITGNEAWALSGTESQPYINFGNYVDNCKYPATSTELPNLLSNYYLQITRNNLYDGRITLSPGKALIIYDTVHNTSLANFKT
-573 GWGYQQ
+573 W
-579 NWSSI
+579 
-584 GDSSNAFY
+584 
-592 IIKPVNMKDN
+592 
-602 SDICPLISNR
+602 L
-612 FVRAKVSD
+612 
-620 ITIKDLVGL
+620 
-629 IAYSQNVIVRVP
+629 
-641 KSINSVSDLKGWLS
+641 KSAGV
-655 NNNVIVYY
+655 VVYY
-663 ILSTPIEI
+663 QLATPTEI
-671 DLGEVETLSTF
+671 DLGEVTTLSTF
-682 KGVNNVSLDTNIQT
+682 EGVNNVSLEANIQT

-799 VFQYLADITSSRWY
+799 VFQYLADITGSRWY

-941 YPIGTQIVVKYIPI
+941 YSIGTQIVVKYIPI

-1053 VADFQKVIYYYELTS
+1053 VADFQKVLYNYELTS

>member
-10 EVVSNKELTIK
+10 EVVSNKELAIK
-21 EEMLATP
+21 EEMLSTP

-39 WENVKDYVSKFYYPK
+39 WENIKDYVSKFYYPR

-63 GFEKGE
+63 GFERGE

-101 TQATRSGKNLFDI
+101 TQATRSGKNLLPDYFETDRTVNGI
-114 SKVITNWNNS
+114 NYIYNS
-124 INTGI
+124 NGTYNVNGTASGG
-129 KNNNDGTLTISSPP
+129 NGTLFLVDSVVRNDKPIMFSAGTYY
-143 TSTTSIALSPN
+143 
-154 TLKDYCPNLQV
+154 TLKSSVSLIGYTGSKYIDLANNTTNSFTLSEDTTFTRIYLQV
-165 GDVVYLN
+165 ANGKSVNDVIAYP
-172 ATTTGTNKYIYLDV
+172 I
-186 SASLWNFG
+186 
-194 TKRTI
+194 
-199 TQNDLDSKVYWYASG
+199 
-214 VNTTATISDIMIST
+214 IST
-228 DGGEYE
+228 SPITINDYE
-234 PYGVMPSP
+234 KYGVSPSP
-242 DYPSEIESVK
+242 DFPSEIECVK
-252 GKNLFDIN
+252 D
-260 GNRIDYNA
+260 
-268 TSSIINDTL
+268 
-277 KIITSGNYAR
+277 
-287 ADYLNIEI
+287 
-295 PKTAHTIS
+295 
-303 FNWESDTSLSGTD
+303 
-316 ARIYVYDGATVGTM
+316 
-330 LTYSNLVGVSGKVS
+330 
-344 LTFTNTTG
+344 
-352 VISIRFSPNNTA
+352 
-364 TSKTITMMLTNIQLE
+364 
-379 KGTVATDYL
+379 
-388 PYNTIQVKDV
+388 TIQVKDV
-398 GKNLFNKDNVKRI
+398 GKNLFDINDVTTSANSNWGISVSG
-411 YAYIQNNTT
+411 NTLT
-420 WRYYNDSYSIRI
+420 IEHKNTYTTGTPTLILGTLPSG
-432 PVKPNANYVISAD
+432 NYTISGTFGRVIS
-445 NPNETI
+445 
-451 FRAGVTD
+451 
-458 SSDIPVLGTNVA
+458 
-470 LYSTTRYSNT
+470 LYR
-480 NTPIYI
+480 
-486 TTGANAKYIVNQ
+486 
-498 VAENSA
+498 
-504 NDTFNTLQLEEGT
+504 NDTYSVNLNSGNTFASNGTEILSLRFGNPEATALTYTDIQLEKGT

-527 NILNINL
+527 NTLNINL

-539 CSLPNNVKDELVI
+539 CSLPNNAKDELVI

-560 KRIGRIVYDGSES
+560 KNVGKYNITGNEAWALTGTESQPYINFSNYADNCKYPAKTTELPNLLSNYYLQITRNNLYDGRITLSPG
-573 GWGYQQ
+573 
-579 NWSSI
+579 
-584 GDSSNAFY
+584 
-592 IIKPVNMKDN
+592 
-602 SDICPLISNR
+602 
-612 FVRAKVSD
+612 
-620 ITIKDLVGL
+620 KDLIIYDTVHNTSL
-629 IAYSQNVIVRVP
+629 ANFKTWL
-641 KSINSVSDLKGWLS
+641 KSAGV
-655 NNNVIVYY
+655 VVYY
-663 ILSTPIEI
+663 QLATPTEI

-682 KGVNNVSLDTNIQT
+682 EGVNNVSLDTNMQT

-799 VFQYLADITSSRWY
+799 VFQYLADITGSRWY

-941 YPIGTQIVVKYIPI
+941 YTIGTQIVVKYIPI

-1053 VADFQKVIYYYELTS
+1053 VADFQKVLYDYELTS

>member
-28 STILNNCYPKA
+28 STILNNCYPKS
-39 WENVKDYVSKFYYPK
+39 WENIKDYISKFYYPK

-63 GFEKGE
+63 GFERGE

-101 TQATRSGKNLFDI
+101 TQATS
-114 SKVITNWNNS
+114 TN
-124 INTGI
+124 
-129 KNNNDGTLTISSPP
+129 P
-143 TSTTSIALSPN
+143 
-154 TLKDYCPNLQV
+154 
-165 GDVVYLN
+165 
-172 ATTTGTNKYIYLDV
+172 V
-186 SASLWNFG
+186 S
-194 TKRTI
+194 
-199 TQNDLDSKVYWYASG
+199 
-214 VNTTATISDIMIST
+214 
-228 DGGEYE
+228 
-234 PYGVMPSP
+234 PSP
-242 DYPSEIESVK
+242 DYPSEIECVK
-252 GKNLFDIN
+252 D
-260 GNRIDYNA
+260 
-268 TSSIINDTL
+268 
-277 KIITSGNYAR
+277 
-287 ADYLNIEI
+287 
-295 PKTAHTIS
+295 
-303 FNWESDTSLSGTD
+303 
-316 ARIYVYDGATVGTM
+316 
-330 LTYSNLVGVSGKVS
+330 
-344 LTFTNTTG
+344 
-352 VISIRFSPNNTA
+352 
-364 TSKTITMMLTNIQLE
+364 
-379 KGTVATDYL
+379 
-388 PYNTIQVKDV
+388 TIQVKDV
-398 GKNLFNKDNVKRI
+398 GKNLLNIPDGTYTSNGLTAVISNGIININGTSTSTSFLSIPINLELESNFSI
-411 YAYIQNNTT
+411 SLNNTAMG
-420 WRYYNDSYSIRI
+420 DSLSEVRLQKSGSNYQAVPINVANNKKENISTYGTYTTLLIR
-432 PVKPNANYVISAD
+432 VSS
-445 NPNETI
+445 
-451 FRAGVTD
+451 GVT
-458 SSDIPVLGTNVA
+458 ITNGIIKPQVELGD
-470 LYSTTRYSNT
+470 TT
-480 NTPIYI
+480 
-486 TTGANAKYIVNQ
+486 
-498 VAENSA
+498 E
-504 NDTFNTLQLEEGT
+504 F
-517 VATTYEPYQE
+517 EPYQE
-527 NILNINL
+527 NTLNINL

-560 KRIGRIVYDGSES
+560 KRIGKVVLDGSE
-573 GWGYQQ
+573 
-579 NWSSI
+579 NWTTI
-584 GDSSNAFY
+584 DNKNTGDTFY
-592 IIKPVNMKDN
+592 SATNVIDN
-602 SDICPLISNR
+602 LRKGTALNLYCDKFKNISNLW
-612 FVRAKVSD
+612 D
-620 ITIKDLVGL
+620 
-629 IAYSQNVIVRVP
+629 
-641 KSINSVSDLKGWLS
+641 
-655 NNNVIVYY
+655 NNNVVGTQMFNLGTALRFRILKTELTEVTINGWKSWLSTHNTIVYY
-663 ILSTPIEI
+663 VLATPVEI

-682 KGVNNVSLDTNIQT
+682 EGVNNVSLDANMQT

-707 ELIFCGIVKNSGN
+707 ELVFCGIVKNSGN

-773 ILGNVNIFGADD
+773 VLGNVNIFGADD

-840 NVDWFEENQI
+840 NVDWFEENKI

-941 YPIGTQIVVKYIPI
+941 YSIGTQIVVKYIPI

>member
-10 EVVSNKELTIK
+10 EVVSNKELSIK

-28 STILNNCYPKA
+28 STILNNCYPKS
-39 WENVKDYVSKFYYPK
+39 WENVKDYVSKFYYPR

-63 GFEKGE
+63 GFERGE

-101 TQATRSGKNLFDI
+101 TQATSTNPVSPSPDYPSEIECVKGKNLFDGIFELGIINGNTGQNLANNSYIRSKNYIPVEELTDYKFSSIDFTGSVNIYEYKADFSYNLTTNKQINLLNYFTTNKDTKYIRFRPASVTTNLDLKFQLEKGTTVATDYLPYNTIQVKDVRKNLFDI
-114 SKVITNWNNS
+114 SKVITNWNTS
-124 INTGI
+124 INSGLR
-129 KNNNDGTLTISSPP
+129 NNNDGTLTISSPP

-172 ATTTGTNKYIYLDV
+172 AKTTGTNKYIYLDV
-186 SASLWNFG
+186 SVSLWSFG

-234 PYGVMPSP
+234 PY
-242 DYPSEIESVK
+242 
-252 GKNLFDIN
+252 
-260 GNRIDYNA
+260 
-268 TSSIINDTL
+268 
-277 KIITSGNYAR
+277 
-287 ADYLNIEI
+287 
-295 PKTAHTIS
+295 
-303 FNWESDTSLSGTD
+303 
-316 ARIYVYDGATVGTM
+316 
-330 LTYSNLVGVSGKVS
+330 
-344 LTFTNTTG
+344 
-352 VISIRFSPNNTA
+352 
-364 TSKTITMMLTNIQLE
+364 
-379 KGTVATDYL
+379 
-388 PYNTIQVKDV
+388 
-398 GKNLFNKDNVKRI
+398 
-411 YAYIQNNTT
+411 
-420 WRYYNDSYSIRI
+420 
-432 PVKPNANYVISAD
+432 
-445 NPNETI
+445 
-451 FRAGVTD
+451 
-458 SSDIPVLGTNVA
+458 
-470 LYSTTRYSNT
+470 
-480 NTPIYI
+480 
-486 TTGANAKYIVNQ
+486 
-498 VAENSA
+498 
-504 NDTFNTLQLEEGT
+504 
-517 VATTYEPYQE
+517 QE

-560 KRIGRIVYDGSES
+560 KNVGKYNITGNEAWALSGTESQPYINFSNYVDNCKYPATSTELPNLLSNYYLQIARNNLYDGRITLSPSKTLIIYDTVHNTSLANFKT
-573 GWGYQQ
+573 W
-579 NWSSI
+579 
-584 GDSSNAFY
+584 
-592 IIKPVNMKDN
+592 
-602 SDICPLISNR
+602 L
-612 FVRAKVSD
+612 
-620 ITIKDLVGL
+620 
-629 IAYSQNVIVRVP
+629 
-641 KSINSVSDLKGWLS
+641 KSAGV
-655 NNNVIVYY
+655 VVYY
-663 ILSTPIEI
+663 QLATPTEI

-773 ILGNVNIFGADD
+773 ILGNVNIFGAND

-799 VFQYLADITSSRWY
+799 VFQYLADITGSRWY

-907 GEEKTFVTNELHDI
+907 GVEKTFVTNELHDI

-941 YPIGTQIVVKYIPI
+941 YTIGTQIVVKYIPI

-1053 VADFQKVIYYYELTS
+1053 VADFQKVLYDFELTS

>member
-28 STILNNCYPKA
+28 STILNNCYPKS

-101 TQATRSGKNLFDI
+101 TQATS
-114 SKVITNWNNS
+114 TN
-124 INTGI
+124 
-129 KNNNDGTLTISSPP
+129 P
-143 TSTTSIALSPN
+143 
-154 TLKDYCPNLQV
+154 V
-165 GDVVYLN
+165 
-172 ATTTGTNKYIYLDV
+172 
-186 SASLWNFG
+186 
-194 TKRTI
+194 R
-199 TQNDLDSKVYWYASG
+199 
-214 VNTTATISDIMIST
+214 
-228 DGGEYE
+228 
-234 PYGVMPSP
+234 PSP
-242 DYPSEIESVK
+242 EYPSEIESVK
-252 GKNLFDIN
+252 GKNLFDGIFELGIINGSTGQNLANNSYIRSKNYIPVEELTDYKFSSIDFTGSVNIYEYKADFSYNLTTNKQINLLNYFTTNKDTKYIRFRPASVTTNLDLKFQLEKGTVATNYLPYNTIQVKDVGKNLFDIN

-287 ADYLNIEI
+287 TDYLNIEI

-316 ARIYVYDGATVGTM
+316 ARIYVYDGATVGTL

-379 KGTVATDYL
+379 KG
-388 PYNTIQVKDV
+388 Q
-398 GKNLFNKDNVKRI
+398 
-411 YAYIQNNTT
+411 
-420 WRYYNDSYSIRI
+420 
-432 PVKPNANYVISAD
+432 
-445 NPNETI
+445 
-451 FRAGVTD
+451 
-458 SSDIPVLGTNVA
+458 
-470 LYSTTRYSNT
+470 
-480 NTPIYI
+480 
-486 TTGANAKYIVNQ
+486 
-498 VAENSA
+498 
-504 NDTFNTLQLEEGT
+504 
-517 VATTYEPYQE
+517 ATTYEPYQE
-527 NILNINL
+527 NILNIDL

-560 KRIGRIVYDGSES
+560 KNVGKYNITGNEAWALSGTESQPYINFGNYVDNCKYPATSTELPNLLSNYYLQIARNNLYNGRITLSPSKALIIYDTVHNTSLANFKE
-573 GWGYQQ
+573 W
-579 NWSSI
+579 
-584 GDSSNAFY
+584 
-592 IIKPVNMKDN
+592 
-602 SDICPLISNR
+602 L
-612 FVRAKVSD
+612 
-620 ITIKDLVGL
+620 
-629 IAYSQNVIVRVP
+629 
-641 KSINSVSDLKGWLS
+641 KSAGV
-655 NNNVIVYY
+655 VVYY
-663 ILSTPIEI
+663 QLATPIEI
-671 DLGEVETLSTF
+671 DLGEVTILSTF

-764 IEAIKDYGF
+764 IDAIKDYGF
-773 ILGNVNIFGADD
+773 VLGNVNIFGADD

-799 VFQYLADITSSRWY
+799 VFQYLADITGSRWY

-921 GFEAD
+921 GFESD

-1014 LLTSEKDLYNIG
+1014 MLTSEKDLYNIG

-1053 VADFQKVIYYYELTS
+1053 VADFQKVLYDYELTS

-1113 SISEV
+1113 NISEV
-1118 TPTGDNILDCI
+1118 APTGDNILDCI

>member
-10 EVVSNKELTIK
+10 EVVSNKELSIK
-21 EEMLATP
+21 EEMLSTP
-28 STILNNCYPKA
+28 SVILNNCYPKS
-39 WENVKDYVSKFYYPK
+39 WENVKDYVSKFYYPR

-63 GFEKGE
+63 GFERGE

-101 TQATRSGKNLFDI
+101 TQATSTNPVSPSPDYPSEIECVKDTIQIKDVGKNLFDI
-114 SKVITNWNNS
+114 SKVITNWNTS
-124 INTGI
+124 INSGLR
-129 KNNNDGTLTISSPP
+129 NNNDGTLTISSPP

-186 SASLWNFG
+186 SVSLWNFG

-228 DGGEYE
+228 DGGEY
-234 PYGVMPSP
+234 
-242 DYPSEIESVK
+242 K
-252 GKNLFDIN
+252 
-260 GNRIDYNA
+260 
-268 TSSIINDTL
+268 
-277 KIITSGNYAR
+277 
-287 ADYLNIEI
+287 
-295 PKTAHTIS
+295 
-303 FNWESDTSLSGTD
+303 
-316 ARIYVYDGATVGTM
+316 
-330 LTYSNLVGVSGKVS
+330 
-344 LTFTNTTG
+344 
-352 VISIRFSPNNTA
+352 
-364 TSKTITMMLTNIQLE
+364 
-379 KGTVATDYL
+379 
-388 PYNTIQVKDV
+388 
-398 GKNLFNKDNVKRI
+398 
-411 YAYIQNNTT
+411 
-420 WRYYNDSYSIRI
+420 
-432 PVKPNANYVISAD
+432 
-445 NPNETI
+445 
-451 FRAGVTD
+451 
-458 SSDIPVLGTNVA
+458 
-470 LYSTTRYSNT
+470 
-480 NTPIYI
+480 
-486 TTGANAKYIVNQ
+486 
-498 VAENSA
+498 
-504 NDTFNTLQLEEGT
+504 
-517 VATTYEPYQE
+517 PYQE
-527 NILNINL
+527 NITNIDL

-560 KRIGRIVYDGSES
+560 KNVGKYNITGNEAWALSGTESQPYINFSNYVDNCKYPATTTELPNLLSNYYLQITRNSLYDGRITLSPGKALIIYDTVHNTSLANFKT
-573 GWGYQQ
+573 W
-579 NWSSI
+579 
-584 GDSSNAFY
+584 
-592 IIKPVNMKDN
+592 
-602 SDICPLISNR
+602 L
-612 FVRAKVSD
+612 
-620 ITIKDLVGL
+620 
-629 IAYSQNVIVRVP
+629 
-641 KSINSVSDLKGWLS
+641 KSAGV
-655 NNNVIVYY
+655 VVYY
-663 ILSTPIEI
+663 QLATPTEI

-682 KGVNNVSLDTNIQT
+682 EGVNNVSLDTNIQT

-773 ILGNVNIFGADD
+773 VLGNVNIFGADD

-799 VFQYLADITSSRWY
+799 VFQYLADITGSRWY

-840 NVDWFEENQI
+840 NVDWFEENKI

-907 GEEKTFVTNELHDI
+907 GVEKTFVTNELHDI

-941 YPIGTQIVVKYIPI
+941 YSIGTQIAVKYIPI

-1053 VADFQKVIYYYELTS
+1053 VADFQKVFYDYELTS

>member
-63 GFEKGE
+63 GFERGE

-101 TQATRSGKNLFDI
+101 TQATSTNPVSPSPEYPSEIESVGTYNEETGKYTIQVKDVGKNLFDI
-114 SKVITNWNNS
+114 SKVITNWNTS

-129 KNNNDGTLTISSPP
+129 RNNNDGTLTISSPP
-143 TSTTSIALSPN
+143 TSTTSLGLAPN

-186 SASLWNFG
+186 SASLWTFG
-194 TKRTI
+194 TSRTI
-199 TQNDLDSKVYWYASG
+199 TQKDLNSKVYWYASG
-214 VNTTATISDIMIST
+214 VNTTATISDIMVSK
-228 DGGEYE
+228 DGGDYE
-234 PYGVMPSP
+234 
-242 DYPSEIESVK
+242 
-252 GKNLFDIN
+252 
-260 GNRIDYNA
+260 A
-268 TSSIINDTL
+268 
-277 KIITSGNYAR
+277 
-287 ADYLNIEI
+287 
-295 PKTAHTIS
+295 
-303 FNWESDTSLSGTD
+303 
-316 ARIYVYDGATVGTM
+316 
-330 LTYSNLVGVSGKVS
+330 
-344 LTFTNTTG
+344 
-352 VISIRFSPNNTA
+352 
-364 TSKTITMMLTNIQLE
+364 
-379 KGTVATDYL
+379 
-388 PYNTIQVKDV
+388 
-398 GKNLFNKDNVKRI
+398 
-411 YAYIQNNTT
+411 
-420 WRYYNDSYSIRI
+420 
-432 PVKPNANYVISAD
+432 
-445 NPNETI
+445 
-451 FRAGVTD
+451 
-458 SSDIPVLGTNVA
+458 
-470 LYSTTRYSNT
+470 
-480 NTPIYI
+480 
-486 TTGANAKYIVNQ
+486 
-498 VAENSA
+498 
-504 NDTFNTLQLEEGT
+504 
-517 VATTYEPYQE
+517 YQE
-527 NILNINL
+527 NTLNIDL
-534 QGNEL
+534 QDNEL
-539 CSLPNNVKDELVI
+539 CSLPNNVKDELII

-560 KRIGRIVYDGSES
+560 KNVGKYNITGNESWALSGTERQPYINFSNYADNCKYPATTTELPNLLSNYYLQITRNNLYDGRITLSPGKALIIYD
-573 GWGYQQ
+573 
-579 NWSSI
+579 
-584 GDSSNAFY
+584 
-592 IIKPVNMKDN
+592 
-602 SDICPLISNR
+602 
-612 FVRAKVSD
+612 KVHNTSLANF
-620 ITIKDLVGL
+620 KEWL
-629 IAYSQNVIVRVP
+629 
-641 KSINSVSDLKGWLS
+641 KSAGV
-655 NNNVIVYY
+655 VVYY
-663 ILSTPIEI
+663 QLATPIEI
-671 DLGEVETLSTF
+671 DLGEVTTLSTF
-682 KGVNNVSLDTNIQT
+682 EGVNNVSLVANMQT

-773 ILGNVNIFGADD
+773 VLGNVNIFGADD

-799 VFQYLADITSSRWY
+799 VFQYLADITGSRWY

-840 NVDWFEENQI
+840 NADWFEENQI

-941 YPIGTQIVVKYIPI
+941 YSIGTQIVVKYIPI

-1053 VADFQKVIYYYELTS
+1053 VADFQKVLYNYELTS

-1113 SISEV
+1113 SLSEV
-1118 TPTGDNILDCI
+1118 TPTGDNILNCI

>member
-21 EEMLATP
+21 EEMLTTP

-39 WENVKDYVSKFYYPK
+39 WENIKDYVSKFYYPK

-86 NISLPFKNITIDGKS
+86 NISLPFKNITIEGKS
-101 TQATRSGKNLFDI
+101 TQATSTQSANLFDEDYYRNATYTNNVYRYTL
-114 SKVITNWNNS
+114 SKIKGGRRLYVKAKLKEGKSAVSGIYVCLSTNPN
-124 INTGI
+124 
-129 KNNNDGTLTISSPP
+129 
-143 TSTTSIALSPN
+143 PN
-154 TLKDYCPNLQV
+154 TPGSKYQWFINNGNTPNASFNPETFTDYLYFSFYP
-165 GDVVYLN
+165 
-172 ATTTGTNKYIYLDV
+172 TTTTLSQIFDNYN
-186 SASLWNFG
+186 LW
-194 TKRTI
+194 
-199 TQNDLDSKVYWYASG
+199 V
-214 VNTTATISDIMIST
+214 ST
-228 DGGEYE
+228 DNINYE
-234 PYGVMPSP
+234 PFVPDMPSP
-242 DYPSEIESVK
+242 DYPSEIECVK
-252 GKNLFDIN
+252 D
-260 GNRIDYNA
+260 
-268 TSSIINDTL
+268 
-277 KIITSGNYAR
+277 
-287 ADYLNIEI
+287 
-295 PKTAHTIS
+295 
-303 FNWESDTSLSGTD
+303 
-316 ARIYVYDGATVGTM
+316 
-330 LTYSNLVGVSGKVS
+330 
-344 LTFTNTTG
+344 
-352 VISIRFSPNNTA
+352 
-364 TSKTITMMLTNIQLE
+364 
-379 KGTVATDYL
+379 
-388 PYNTIQVKDV
+388 TIQVKDV
-398 GKNLFNKDNVKRI
+398 GKNLLNIPDGTYTSNGLTAVISNGIININGTSTAASFLSIPINLELESDFSI
-411 YAYIQNNTT
+411 SLNNTAMGDSLSEV
-420 WRYYNDSYSIRI
+420 RLQISGSYYQSVPINVANNKKENISTYGTYTTLLIR
-432 PVKPNANYVISAD
+432 VSS
-445 NPNETI
+445 
-451 FRAGVTD
+451 GVT
-458 SSDIPVLGTNVA
+458 ITNGIIKPQVELGN
-470 LYSTTRYSNT
+470 TTEFEPY
-480 NTPIYI
+480 
-486 TTGANAKYIVNQ
+486 K
-498 VAENSA
+498 E
-504 NDTFNTLQLEEGT
+504 NTL
-517 VATTYEPYQE
+517 
-527 NILNINL
+527 NIDL

-560 KRIGRIVYDGSES
+560 KRIGKVVLNGSEN
-573 GWGYQQ
+573 WQ
-579 NWSSI
+579 NWSGQITTDLSHYLL
-584 GDSSNAFY
+584 DNAFVY
-592 IIKPVNMKDN
+592 NKTSGTDIRGICDN
-602 SDICPLISNR
+602 YVVKAYGNPSEVSLGLRQVGDTLNR
-612 FVRAKVSD
+612 IYVTTLASLNTLELFK
-620 ITIKDLVGL
+620 
-629 IAYSQNVIVRVP
+629 N
-641 KSINSVSDLKGWLS
+641 WLS
-655 NNNVIVYY
+655 THNTTLYY
-663 ILSTPIEI
+663 ELETPTEI
-671 DLGEVETLSTF
+671 DLGEVTTLSTF

-764 IEAIKDYGF
+764 IEVIKDYGF

-799 VFQYLADITSSRWY
+799 VFQYLADITGSRWY

-1039 QSYMVKTKEIKIIA
+1039 QSYMVKTKEIKIIS
-1053 VADFQKVIYYYELTS
+1053 VADFQKVLYDYELTS

-1113 SISEV
+1113 SLSEV
-1118 TPTGDNILDCI
+1118 SPTGDNILDCI
-1129 LESPFID
+1129 LESPFIN

>member
-39 WENVKDYVSKFYYPK
+39 WENVKDYISKFYYPK

-63 GFEKGE
+63 GFERGE

-101 TQATRSGKNLFDI
+101 TQAT
-114 SKVITNWNNS
+114 
-124 INTGI
+124 
-129 KNNNDGTLTISSPP
+129 
-143 TSTTSIALSPN
+143 
-154 TLKDYCPNLQV
+154 
-165 GDVVYLN
+165 
-172 ATTTGTNKYIYLDV
+172 
-186 SASLWNFG
+186 
-194 TKRTI
+194 
-199 TQNDLDSKVYWYASG
+199 
-214 VNTTATISDIMIST
+214 ST
-228 DGGEYE
+228 D
-234 PYGVMPSP
+234 PISPSP
-242 DYPSEIESVK
+242 DYPSEIECVK
-252 GKNLFDIN
+252 DTIQIKDVGKNLFDIN
-260 GNRIDYNA
+260 GVT
-268 TSSIINDTL
+268 TSNTSNWGISVSGSTL
-277 KIITSGNYAR
+277 TIEHKNTYTTGTPTLVLGTLPSGNY
-287 ADYLNIEI
+287 
-295 PKTAHTIS
+295 TIS
-303 FNWESDTSLSGTD
+303 GTFGRVISLYRNDKYSVNLNSGNTFASNGTEILSLRFGNPD
-316 ARIYVYDGATVGTM
+316 ATT
-330 LTYSNLVGVSGKVS
+330 LTY
-344 LTFTNTTG
+344 TD
-352 VISIRFSPNNTA
+352 
-364 TSKTITMMLTNIQLE
+364 IQLE
-379 KGTVATDYL
+379 K
-388 PYNTIQVKDV
+388 
-398 GKNLFNKDNVKRI
+398 
-411 YAYIQNNTT
+411 
-420 WRYYNDSYSIRI
+420 
-432 PVKPNANYVISAD
+432 
-445 NPNETI
+445 
-451 FRAGVTD
+451 
-458 SSDIPVLGTNVA
+458 
-470 LYSTTRYSNT
+470 ST
-480 NTPIYI
+480 
-486 TTGANAKYIVNQ
+486 Q
-498 VAENSA
+498 
-504 NDTFNTLQLEEGT
+504 
-517 VATTYEPYQE
+517 ATTYEPYKE
-527 NILNINL
+527 NTLNINL

-560 KRIGRIVYDGSES
+560 KNVGKVVLNGSES
-573 GWGYQQ
+573 GWLTEIV
-579 NWSSI
+579 SSTNKNAYI
-584 GDSSNAFY
+584 NISNAKGTINAVIYCNYFKYEKNMTTFGQARFGRINNNLIFY
-592 IIKPVNMKDN
+592 NGVTEFETLQ
-602 SDICPLISNR
+602 SW
-612 FVRAKVSD
+612 
-620 ITIKDLVGL
+620 
-629 IAYSQNVIVRVP
+629 
-641 KSINSVSDLKGWLS
+641 KSWLS
-655 NNNVIVYY
+655 THNTVVYY
-663 ILSTPIEI
+663 QLATPTEI
-671 DLGEVETLSTF
+671 DLGAVETLSTF
-682 KGVNNVSLDTNIQT
+682 EGVNNVSLDANMQT

-764 IEAIKDYGF
+764 IESIKDYGF
-773 ILGNVNIFGADD
+773 VLGNVNIFGADD

-799 VFQYLADITSSRWY
+799 VFQYLSDITSSRWY

-840 NVDWFEENQI
+840 NADWFEENKI

-941 YPIGTQIVVKYIPI
+941 YSIGTQIVVKYIPI

>member
-1 MIKMFINDE
+1 
-10 EVVSNKELTIK
+10 
-21 EEMLATP
+21 
-28 STILNNCYPKA
+28 
-39 WENVKDYVSKFYYPK
+39 
-54 DYSRCIIAK
+54 
-63 GFEKGE
+63 
-69 DRWLTYNESGS
+69 
-80 NINFDT
+80 
-86 NISLPFKNITIDGKS
+86 
-101 TQATRSGKNLFDI
+101 
-114 SKVITNWNNS
+114 
-124 INTGI
+124 
-129 KNNNDGTLTISSPP
+129 
-143 TSTTSIALSPN
+143 
-154 TLKDYCPNLQV
+154 
-165 GDVVYLN
+165 
-172 ATTTGTNKYIYLDV
+172 
-186 SASLWNFG
+186 
-194 TKRTI
+194 
-199 TQNDLDSKVYWYASG
+199 
-214 VNTTATISDIMIST
+214 
-228 DGGEYE
+228 
-234 PYGVMPSP
+234 
-242 DYPSEIESVK
+242 
-252 GKNLFDIN
+252 
-260 GNRIDYNA
+260 
-268 TSSIINDTL
+268 
-277 KIITSGNYAR
+277 
-287 ADYLNIEI
+287 
-295 PKTAHTIS
+295 
-303 FNWESDTSLSGTD
+303 
-316 ARIYVYDGATVGTM
+316 
-330 LTYSNLVGVSGKVS
+330 
-344 LTFTNTTG
+344 
-352 VISIRFSPNNTA
+352 
-364 TSKTITMMLTNIQLE
+364 
-379 KGTVATDYL
+379 
-388 PYNTIQVKDV
+388 
-398 GKNLFNKDNVKRI
+398 
-411 YAYIQNNTT
+411 
-420 WRYYNDSYSIRI
+420 
-432 PVKPNANYVISAD
+432 
-445 NPNETI
+445 
-451 FRAGVTD
+451 
-458 SSDIPVLGTNVA
+458 
-470 LYSTTRYSNT
+470 
-480 NTPIYI
+480 
-486 TTGANAKYIVNQ
+486 
-498 VAENSA
+498 
-504 NDTFNTLQLEEGT
+504 
-517 VATTYEPYQE
+517 
-527 NILNINL
+527 
-534 QGNEL
+534 
-539 CSLPNNVKDELVI
+539 
-552 ENGRAKII
+552 
-560 KRIGRIVYDGSES
+560 
-573 GWGYQQ
+573 
-579 NWSSI
+579 
-584 GDSSNAFY
+584 
-592 IIKPVNMKDN
+592 
-602 SDICPLISNR
+602 
-612 FVRAKVSD
+612 
-620 ITIKDLVGL
+620 
-629 IAYSQNVIVRVP
+629 
-641 KSINSVSDLKGWLS
+641 
-655 NNNVIVYY
+655 
-663 ILSTPIEI
+663 
-671 DLGEVETLSTF
+671 
-682 KGVNNVSLDTNIQT
+682 
-696 NMSLTYLYKNY
+696 MSLTYLYKNY

-799 VFQYLADITSSRWY
+799 VFQYLADITGSRWY

-941 YPIGTQIVVKYIPI
+941 YTIGTQIVVKYIPI

-1053 VADFQKVIYYYELTS
+1053 VADLKKVFYNYELTS

>member
-63 GFEKGE
+63 GFERGE
-69 DRWLTYNESGS
+69 DRWLIYNESGS

-101 TQATRSGKNLFDI
+101 TQATSTQSANLFDEDYYRNATYTNNVYRYTL
-114 SKVITNWNNS
+114 SKIKGGRRLYVKAKLKEGKSAVSGIYVCLSTNPN
-124 INTGI
+124 
-129 KNNNDGTLTISSPP
+129 
-143 TSTTSIALSPN
+143 PN
-154 TLKDYCPNLQV
+154 TLGSKYQWFINNGNTPNASFNPETFTDYLYFSFYP
-165 GDVVYLN
+165 
-172 ATTTGTNKYIYLDV
+172 TTTTLSQIFDNYN
-186 SASLWNFG
+186 LW
-194 TKRTI
+194 
-199 TQNDLDSKVYWYASG
+199 V
-214 VNTTATISDIMIST
+214 ST
-228 DGGEYE
+228 DNINYE
-234 PYGVMPSP
+234 PFVPDMPSP
-242 DYPSEIESVK
+242 DYPSEIEC
-252 GKNLFDIN
+252 
-260 GNRIDYNA
+260 
-268 TSSIINDTL
+268 
-277 KIITSGNYAR
+277 
-287 ADYLNIEI
+287 
-295 PKTAHTIS
+295 
-303 FNWESDTSLSGTD
+303 
-316 ARIYVYDGATVGTM
+316 VGTYNEE
-330 LTYSNLVGVSGKVS
+330 TGK
-344 LTFTNTTG
+344 
-352 VISIRFSPNNTA
+352 
-364 TSKTITMMLTNIQLE
+364 
-379 KGTVATDYL
+379 Y
-388 PYNTIQVKDV
+388 TIQVKDV
-398 GKNLFNKDNVKRI
+398 GKNLFNYDEYKKNVSYLTLIENGFKTNKYSCWLNKNI
-411 YAYIQNNTT
+411 DFLEKGETYAL
-420 WRYYNDSYSIRI
+420 SYD
-432 PVKPNANYVISAD
+432 VKKY
-445 NPNETI
+445 
-451 FRAGVTD
+451 G
-458 SSDIPVLGTNVA
+458 LQQ
-470 LYSTTRYSNT
+470 NT
-480 NTPIYI
+480 NASGTIAIRDI
-486 TTGANAKYIVNQ
+486 TKNKFIGFYHSGSTFTIPEDAGALIFYFFGANP
-498 VAENSA
+498 A
-504 NDTFNTLQLEEGT
+504 NDDNYYEFKNIQIEKGT
-517 VATTYEPYQE
+517 QATTYEPYQE
-527 NILNINL
+527 NTLNINL

-539 CSLPNNVKDELVI
+539 CSLPNNVKDELII

-560 KRIGRIVYDGSES
+560 KNVGKYNITGNESWALSGTERQPYINFSNYADNCKYPATTTELPNLLSNYYLQITRNNLYDGRITLSPSKALIIYDTVHNTSLANFKE
-573 GWGYQQ
+573 W
-579 NWSSI
+579 
-584 GDSSNAFY
+584 
-592 IIKPVNMKDN
+592 
-602 SDICPLISNR
+602 L
-612 FVRAKVSD
+612 
-620 ITIKDLVGL
+620 
-629 IAYSQNVIVRVP
+629 
-641 KSINSVSDLKGWLS
+641 KSAGV
-655 NNNVIVYY
+655 VVYY
-663 ILSTPIEI
+663 QLATPIEI
-671 DLGEVETLSTF
+671 DLGEVTTLSTF
-682 KGVNNVSLDTNIQT
+682 EGVNNVSLVANMQT

-773 ILGNVNIFGADD
+773 VLGNVNIFGADD

-799 VFQYLADITSSRWY
+799 VFQYLADITGSRWY

-1053 VADFQKVIYYYELTS
+1053 VADFQKVFYDYELTS

-1091 EGETITR
+1091 DGETITR

-1113 SISEV
+1113 SLSEV
-1118 TPTGDNILDCI
+1118 APTGDNILDCI
-1129 LESPFID
+1129 LESPFIN

>member
-101 TQATRSGKNLFDI
+101 TQATS
-114 SKVITNWNNS
+114 TN
-124 INTGI
+124 
-129 KNNNDGTLTISSPP
+129 P
-143 TSTTSIALSPN
+143 
-154 TLKDYCPNLQV
+154 
-165 GDVVYLN
+165 
-172 ATTTGTNKYIYLDV
+172 V
-186 SASLWNFG
+186 S
-194 TKRTI
+194 
-199 TQNDLDSKVYWYASG
+199 
-214 VNTTATISDIMIST
+214 
-228 DGGEYE
+228 
-234 PYGVMPSP
+234 PSP
-242 DYPSEIESVK
+242 DNPSEIECVK
-252 GKNLFDIN
+252 D
-260 GNRIDYNA
+260 
-268 TSSIINDTL
+268 
-277 KIITSGNYAR
+277 
-287 ADYLNIEI
+287 
-295 PKTAHTIS
+295 
-303 FNWESDTSLSGTD
+303 
-316 ARIYVYDGATVGTM
+316 
-330 LTYSNLVGVSGKVS
+330 
-344 LTFTNTTG
+344 
-352 VISIRFSPNNTA
+352 
-364 TSKTITMMLTNIQLE
+364 
-379 KGTVATDYL
+379 
-388 PYNTIQVKDV
+388 TIQVKDV
-398 GKNLFNKDNVKRI
+398 GKNLFDGIFELGIINGSTGQNLANNSYIRSKNYIPVEELTDYKFSSIDFTGSVNIYEYKADFSYNLTTNKQINLLNYFTTNKD
-411 YAYIQNNTT
+411 T
-420 WRYYNDSYSIRI
+420 
-432 PVKPNANYVISAD
+432 
-445 NPNETI
+445 
-451 FRAGVTD
+451 
-458 SSDIPVLGTNVA
+458 
-470 LYSTTRYSNT
+470 
-480 NTPIYI
+480 
-486 TTGANAKYIVNQ
+486 KYIRFRPASVTTNL
-498 VAENSA
+498 
-504 NDTFNTLQLEEGT
+504 DLKFQLEEGT
-517 VATTYEPYQE
+517 QATTYEPYQE
-527 NILNINL
+527 NTLNIDL

-560 KRIGRIVYDGSES
+560 KRVGKYNITGNESWALSGTESQPYINFSNYVDNCKYPATSTELPNLLSNYYLQIARNNLYDGKITLSPS
-573 GWGYQQ
+573 K
-579 NWSSI
+579 
-584 GDSSNAFY
+584 AL
-592 IIKPVNMKDN
+592 IIYDTVHNTSLANFKEW
-602 SDICPLISNR
+602 L
-612 FVRAKVSD
+612 
-620 ITIKDLVGL
+620 
-629 IAYSQNVIVRVP
+629 
-641 KSINSVSDLKGWLS
+641 KSAGV
-655 NNNVIVYY
+655 VVYY
-663 ILSTPIEI
+663 QLATPTEI
-671 DLGEVETLSTF
+671 DLGKVETLSTF
-682 KGVNNVSLDTNIQT
+682 NGINNVSLDTNIQT

-773 ILGNVNIFGADD
+773 VLGNVNIFGAYD

-799 VFQYLADITSSRWY
+799 VFQYLADITGSRWY

-840 NVDWFEENQI
+840 NVNWFEENQI

-941 YPIGTQIVVKYIPI
+941 YSIGTQIVVKYIPI

-1053 VADFQKVIYYYELTS
+1053 VADFQKVLYDFELTS

>member
-10 EVVSNKELTIK
+10 EVVSNKELSIK

-28 STILNNCYPKA
+28 STILNNCYPKS
-39 WENVKDYVSKFYYPK
+39 WENIKDYVSKFYYPR

-63 GFEKGE
+63 GFERGE

-101 TQATRSGKNLFDI
+101 TQATS
-114 SKVITNWNNS
+114 TN
-124 INTGI
+124 
-129 KNNNDGTLTISSPP
+129 P
-143 TSTTSIALSPN
+143 
-154 TLKDYCPNLQV
+154 
-165 GDVVYLN
+165 
-172 ATTTGTNKYIYLDV
+172 V
-186 SASLWNFG
+186 S
-194 TKRTI
+194 
-199 TQNDLDSKVYWYASG
+199 
-214 VNTTATISDIMIST
+214 
-228 DGGEYE
+228 
-234 PYGVMPSP
+234 PSP
-242 DYPSEIESVK
+242 DYPSEIECVK
-252 GKNLFDIN
+252 D
-260 GNRIDYNA
+260 
-268 TSSIINDTL
+268 
-277 KIITSGNYAR
+277 
-287 ADYLNIEI
+287 
-295 PKTAHTIS
+295 
-303 FNWESDTSLSGTD
+303 
-316 ARIYVYDGATVGTM
+316 
-330 LTYSNLVGVSGKVS
+330 
-344 LTFTNTTG
+344 
-352 VISIRFSPNNTA
+352 
-364 TSKTITMMLTNIQLE
+364 
-379 KGTVATDYL
+379 
-388 PYNTIQVKDV
+388 TIQVKDI
-398 GKNLFNKDNVKRI
+398 GKNIFDKNKIARTNGASKTTLDTGIRATITSAGQYKFIGIKLGGSELLGKTITYSRTITPSGENRGQIILFFGNENSMAIQQIGGSTASGVNSI
-411 YAYIQNNTT
+411 YIPNTFP
-420 WRYYNDSYSIRI
+420 D
-432 PVKPNANYVISAD
+432 
-445 NPNETI
+445 
-451 FRAGVTD
+451 
-458 SSDIPVLGTNVA
+458 
-470 LYSTTRYSNT
+470 NT
-480 NTPIYI
+480 NSVYVLLYANSNG
-486 TTGANAKYIVNQ
+486 TGNVGDYVDYTNLMFVIGSSIG
-498 VAENSA
+498 E
-504 NDTFNTLQLEEGT
+504 
-517 VATTYEPYQE
+517 YEPYQE
-527 NILNINL
+527 NTLNINL

-560 KRIGRIVYDGSES
+560 KNVGKYNITGNEAWALSGTESQPYINFGNYVDNCKYPATSTELPNLLSNYYLQITRNNLYDGRITLSPGKALIIYDTVHNTSLANFKT
-573 GWGYQQ
+573 W
-579 NWSSI
+579 
-584 GDSSNAFY
+584 
-592 IIKPVNMKDN
+592 
-602 SDICPLISNR
+602 L
-612 FVRAKVSD
+612 
-620 ITIKDLVGL
+620 
-629 IAYSQNVIVRVP
+629 
-641 KSINSVSDLKGWLS
+641 KSAGV
-655 NNNVIVYY
+655 VVYY
-663 ILSTPIEI
+663 QLATPTEI
-671 DLGEVETLSTF
+671 DLGEVTTLSTF
-682 KGVNNVSLDTNIQT
+682 EGVNNVSLEANIQT

-799 VFQYLADITSSRWY
+799 VFQYLADITGSRWY

-907 GEEKTFVTNELHDI
+907 GVEKTFVTNELHDI

-941 YPIGTQIVVKYIPI
+941 YSIGTQIVVKYIPI

-1053 VADFQKVIYYYELTS
+1053 VADFQKVLYNYELTS

>member
-21 EEMLATP
+21 EEMLTTP

-63 GFEKGE
+63 GFERGE

-101 TQATRSGKNLFDI
+101 TQAT
-114 SKVITNWNNS
+114 
-124 INTGI
+124 NT
-129 KNNNDGTLTISSPP
+129 DP
-143 TSTTSIALSPN
+143 
-154 TLKDYCPNLQV
+154 
-165 GDVVYLN
+165 
-172 ATTTGTNKYIYLDV
+172 
-186 SASLWNFG
+186 
-194 TKRTI
+194 
-199 TQNDLDSKVYWYASG
+199 
-214 VNTTATISDIMIST
+214 
-228 DGGEYE
+228 
-234 PYGVMPSP
+234 VMPSP
-242 DYPSEIESVK
+242 DYPSEIECVK
-252 GKNLFDIN
+252 D
-260 GNRIDYNA
+260 
-268 TSSIINDTL
+268 
-277 KIITSGNYAR
+277 
-287 ADYLNIEI
+287 
-295 PKTAHTIS
+295 
-303 FNWESDTSLSGTD
+303 
-316 ARIYVYDGATVGTM
+316 
-330 LTYSNLVGVSGKVS
+330 
-344 LTFTNTTG
+344 
-352 VISIRFSPNNTA
+352 
-364 TSKTITMMLTNIQLE
+364 
-379 KGTVATDYL
+379 
-388 PYNTIQVKDV
+388 TIQVKDV
-398 GKNLFNKDNVKRI
+398 GKNLLNIPDGTYTSNGLTAVISNGIININGTSTATSFLSIPINLELESNFSI
-411 YAYIQNNTT
+411 SLNNTAMG
-420 WRYYNDSYSIRI
+420 DSLSEVRLQ
-432 PVKPNANYVISAD
+432 KSGSNYQS
-445 NPNETI
+445 
-451 FRAGVTD
+451 
-458 SSDIPVLGTNVA
+458 VLTNVA
-470 LYSTTRYSNT
+470 NNKKENISAYGTYTSLLIRVSSGVTITNGVIKPQVELGDTT
-480 NTPIYI
+480 
-486 TTGANAKYIVNQ
+486 
-498 VAENSA
+498 E
-504 NDTFNTLQLEEGT
+504 F
-517 VATTYEPYQE
+517 EPYQE
-527 NILNINL
+527 NTLNINL

-560 KRIGRIVYDGSES
+560 KKVGKYNITGNEAWALSGTESQPYINFGNYVDNCKYPATTTELPNLLSNYYLQITRNNLYDGRITLSPGKALIIYDTVHNTSLANFKE
-573 GWGYQQ
+573 W
-579 NWSSI
+579 
-584 GDSSNAFY
+584 
-592 IIKPVNMKDN
+592 
-602 SDICPLISNR
+602 L
-612 FVRAKVSD
+612 
-620 ITIKDLVGL
+620 
-629 IAYSQNVIVRVP
+629 
-641 KSINSVSDLKGWLS
+641 KSAGV
-655 NNNVIVYY
+655 VVYY
-663 ILSTPIEI
+663 QLATSTEI

-682 KGVNNVSLDTNIQT
+682 EGVNNVSLDTNIQT

-764 IEAIKDYGF
+764 IDAIKDYGF
-773 ILGNVNIFGADD
+773 VLGNVNIFGADD

-799 VFQYLADITSSRWY
+799 VFQYLADITGSRWY

-840 NVDWFEENQI
+840 NVDWFEKNQI

-1053 VADFQKVIYYYELTS
+1053 VADFQKVLYDFELTS

-1113 SISEV
+1113 SVSEV

>member
-10 EVVSNKELTIK
+10 EVVSNKELAIK
-21 EEMLATP
+21 EEMLSTP

-39 WENVKDYVSKFYYPK
+39 WENIKDYVSKFYYPR

-63 GFEKGE
+63 GFERGE

-101 TQATRSGKNLFDI
+101 TQATS
-114 SKVITNWNNS
+114 TN
-124 INTGI
+124 
-129 KNNNDGTLTISSPP
+129 P
-143 TSTTSIALSPN
+143 
-154 TLKDYCPNLQV
+154 
-165 GDVVYLN
+165 
-172 ATTTGTNKYIYLDV
+172 V
-186 SASLWNFG
+186 S
-194 TKRTI
+194 
-199 TQNDLDSKVYWYASG
+199 
-214 VNTTATISDIMIST
+214 
-228 DGGEYE
+228 
-234 PYGVMPSP
+234 PSP
-242 DYPSEIESVK
+242 DYPSEIECVK
-252 GKNLFDIN
+252 D
-260 GNRIDYNA
+260 
-268 TSSIINDTL
+268 
-277 KIITSGNYAR
+277 
-287 ADYLNIEI
+287 
-295 PKTAHTIS
+295 
-303 FNWESDTSLSGTD
+303 
-316 ARIYVYDGATVGTM
+316 
-330 LTYSNLVGVSGKVS
+330 
-344 LTFTNTTG
+344 
-352 VISIRFSPNNTA
+352 
-364 TSKTITMMLTNIQLE
+364 
-379 KGTVATDYL
+379 
-388 PYNTIQVKDV
+388 TIQIKDV
-398 GKNLFNKDNVKRI
+398 GKNLFDGIFELGIINGSTGQNIANNSYIRSKNYIPVEELTDYKFSSIDFTGSVNIYEYKADFSYNLTTNKQINLLNYFTTNKD
-411 YAYIQNNTT
+411 T
-420 WRYYNDSYSIRI
+420 
-432 PVKPNANYVISAD
+432 
-445 NPNETI
+445 
-451 FRAGVTD
+451 
-458 SSDIPVLGTNVA
+458 
-470 LYSTTRYSNT
+470 
-480 NTPIYI
+480 
-486 TTGANAKYIVNQ
+486 KYIRFRPASVTTNL
-498 VAENSA
+498 
-504 NDTFNTLQLEEGT
+504 DLKFQLEKGT
-517 VATTYEPYQE
+517 QATEFEPYKE
-527 NILNINL
+527 NILNIDL

-560 KRIGRIVYDGSES
+560 KRVGKVVLNGTEN
-573 GWGYQQ
+573 WGTID
-579 NWSSI
+579 NKNT
-584 GDSSNAFY
+584 GDTFY
-592 IIKPVNMKDN
+592 SATSVIDN
-602 SDICPLISNR
+602 LRKGTALNLYCDKFKN
-612 FVRAKVSD
+612 
-620 ITIKDLVGL
+620 
-629 IAYSQNVIVRVP
+629 
-641 KSINSVSDLKGWLS
+641 VSDLWD
-655 NNNVIVYY
+655 NNNVVGTQMFNLGSALRFRILKTELNEVTINGWKSWLSAHNTEVYY
-663 ILSTPIEI
+663 ALATPIEI
-671 DLGEVETLSTF
+671 DLGEVTTLSTF
-682 KGVNNVSLDTNIQT
+682 EGVNNVSLDTNMQT

-799 VFQYLADITSSRWY
+799 VFQYLADITGSRWY

-941 YPIGTQIVVKYIPI
+941 YTIGTQIVVKYIPI

-1053 VADFQKVIYYYELTS
+1053 VADFQKVLYDYELTS

-1129 LESPFID
+1129 LGSPFID

>member
-1 MIKMFINDE
+1 MLHAPFSITPFYYRKT
-10 EVVSNKELTIK
+10 VVHLTPRFFELGSLTFAATLRKIQLEKGTVATNYLPYNTIQ
-21 EEMLATP
+21 
-28 STILNNCYPKA
+28 
-39 WENVKDYVSKFYYPK
+39 VKDV
-54 DYSRCIIAK
+54 
-63 GFEKGE
+63 
-69 DRWLTYNESGS
+69 
-80 NINFDT
+80 
-86 NISLPFKNITIDGKS
+86 
-101 TQATRSGKNLFDI
+101 GKNLFDI
-114 SKVITNWNNS
+114 SKVITNWNTS
-124 INTGI
+124 INSGLR
-129 KNNNDGTLTISSPP
+129 NNNDGTLTISSPP

-186 SASLWNFG
+186 SVSLWSFG

-234 PYGVMPSP
+234 PYQ
-242 DYPSEIESVK
+242 E
-252 GKNLFDIN
+252 N
-260 GNRIDYNA
+260 
-268 TSSIINDTL
+268 T
-277 KIITSGNYAR
+277 
-287 ADYLNIEI
+287 LNI
-295 PKTAHTIS
+295 
-303 FNWESDTSLSGTD
+303 D
-316 ARIYVYDGATVGTM
+316 
-330 LTYSNLVGVSGKVS
+330 
-344 LTFTNTTG
+344 
-352 VISIRFSPNNTA
+352 
-364 TSKTITMMLTNIQLE
+364 
-379 KGTVATDYL
+379 
-388 PYNTIQVKDV
+388 
-398 GKNLFNKDNVKRI
+398 
-411 YAYIQNNTT
+411 
-420 WRYYNDSYSIRI
+420 
-432 PVKPNANYVISAD
+432 
-445 NPNETI
+445 
-451 FRAGVTD
+451 
-458 SSDIPVLGTNVA
+458 
-470 LYSTTRYSNT
+470 
-480 NTPIYI
+480 
-486 TTGANAKYIVNQ
+486 
-498 VAENSA
+498 
-504 NDTFNTLQLEEGT
+504 
-517 VATTYEPYQE
+517 
-527 NILNINL
+527 L

-560 KRIGRIVYDGSES
+560 KNVGKYNITGNEAWALSGTESQPYINFGNYVDNCKYPATSTELPNLLSNYYLQITRNNLYNGRITLSPSKALIIYDTVHNTSLANFKT
-573 GWGYQQ
+573 W
-579 NWSSI
+579 
-584 GDSSNAFY
+584 
-592 IIKPVNMKDN
+592 
-602 SDICPLISNR
+602 L
-612 FVRAKVSD
+612 
-620 ITIKDLVGL
+620 
-629 IAYSQNVIVRVP
+629 
-641 KSINSVSDLKGWLS
+641 KSASV
-655 NNNVIVYY
+655 VVYY
-663 ILSTPIEI
+663 QLATPTEI
-671 DLGEVETLSTF
+671 DLGEVTTLSTF

-773 ILGNVNIFGADD
+773 VLGNVNIFGADD

-799 VFQYLADITSSRWY
+799 VFQYLADITGSRWY

-941 YPIGTQIVVKYIPI
+941 YTIGTQIVVKYIPI

-1053 VADFQKVIYYYELTS
+1053 VADFQKVLYDFELTS

>member
-28 STILNNCYPKA
+28 STILNNCYPKV
-39 WENVKDYVSKFYYPK
+39 WENVKDYVSKFYYPR

-63 GFEKGE
+63 GFERGE

-101 TQATRSGKNLFDI
+101 TQATS
-114 SKVITNWNNS
+114 TN
-124 INTGI
+124 
-129 KNNNDGTLTISSPP
+129 P
-143 TSTTSIALSPN
+143 
-154 TLKDYCPNLQV
+154 
-165 GDVVYLN
+165 
-172 ATTTGTNKYIYLDV
+172 V
-186 SASLWNFG
+186 S
-194 TKRTI
+194 
-199 TQNDLDSKVYWYASG
+199 
-214 VNTTATISDIMIST
+214 
-228 DGGEYE
+228 
-234 PYGVMPSP
+234 PSP
-242 DYPSEIESVK
+242 DYPSEIECVK
-252 GKNLFDIN
+252 GKNLFDKDSATTQVGYFKSNGAIN
-260 GNRIDYNA
+260 SGGGSTIT
-268 TSSIINDTL
+268 TSYTSILPNTDMTISGFALEWICFYDKNKNFIERVSGTL
-277 KIITSGNYAR
+277 KTFNKNAYYIRIQAPTNVF
-287 ADYLNIEI
+287 D
-295 PKTAHTIS
+295 IS
-303 FNWESDTSLSGTD
+303 
-316 ARIYVYDGATVGTM
+316 
-330 LTYSNLVGVSGKVS
+330 K
-344 LTFTNTTG
+344 
-352 VISIRFSPNNTA
+352 
-364 TSKTITMMLTNIQLE
+364 IQLE
-379 KGTVATDYL
+379 KGTVATNYL

-398 GKNLFNKDNVKRI
+398 GKNLLNIPDGTYTSNGLTAVISNGIITINGTSTATSFLSIPINLELESNFSI
-411 YAYIQNNTT
+411 SLNNTVMG
-420 WRYYNDSYSIRI
+420 DSLSEVILQ
-432 PVKPNANYVISAD
+432 KSGSNYQS
-445 NPNETI
+445 
-451 FRAGVTD
+451 
-458 SSDIPVLGTNVA
+458 VLTNVA
-470 LYSTTRYSNT
+470 NNKKENISAYGTYTSLLIRISSGVTITNGIIKPQVELGYTT
-480 NTPIYI
+480 
-486 TTGANAKYIVNQ
+486 
-498 VAENSA
+498 E
-504 NDTFNTLQLEEGT
+504 F
-517 VATTYEPYQE
+517 EPYKE
-527 NILNINL
+527 NTLNINL

-560 KRIGRIVYDGSES
+560 KNVGKVVLNGSENWNLTSRTDRYSFWKLNSSISNMLNYKHYKLCNYFKYENESFSTASIPSLSENSSDANPMIVFNTDGSQGTTVAE
-573 GWGYQQ
+573 WK
-579 NWSSI
+579 N
-584 GDSSNAFY
+584 
-592 IIKPVNMKDN
+592 
-602 SDICPLISNR
+602 
-612 FVRAKVSD
+612 
-620 ITIKDLVGL
+620 
-629 IAYSQNVIVRVP
+629 
-641 KSINSVSDLKGWLS
+641 WLS
-655 NNNVIVYY
+655 THNIQLYY
-663 ILSTPIEI
+663 QLATPIEI
-671 DLGEVETLSTF
+671 DLGEVKILSTF

-799 VFQYLADITSSRWY
+799 VFQYLADITGSRWY

-869 SNEVFGN
+869 SKEVFGN

-907 GEEKTFVTNELHDI
+907 GVEKTFVTNELHDI

-941 YPIGTQIVVKYIPI
+941 YSIGTQIAVKYIPI

-1053 VADFQKVIYYYELTS
+1053 VADFQKVFYDYELTS

>member
-10 EVVSNKELTIK
+10 EVVSNKELSIK

-28 STILNNCYPKA
+28 STILNNCYPKS
-39 WENVKDYVSKFYYPK
+39 WENIKDYVSKFYYPR

-63 GFEKGE
+63 GFERGE

-101 TQATRSGKNLFDI
+101 TQATSTNPVSPSPDYPSEIECVKGKNLFDKDNATTQVGYFRSNGAINSGGGSTITTSYTSILPNTDMTISGFALEWICFYDKNKNFIERVAGTLKTFNKNAHYIRIQASTNVFDLSKIQLEEGTATNYLPYNTIQVKDVGKNLFDI
-114 SKVITNWNNS
+114 SKVITNWNTS
-124 INTGI
+124 INSGLR
-129 KNNNDGTLTISSPP
+129 NNNDGTLTISSPP
-143 TSTTSIALSPN
+143 TSTTSIGLAPN

-186 SASLWNFG
+186 SVSLWSFG

-234 PYGVMPSP
+234 PYQ
-242 DYPSEIESVK
+242 E
-252 GKNLFDIN
+252 N
-260 GNRIDYNA
+260 
-268 TSSIINDTL
+268 T
-277 KIITSGNYAR
+277 
-287 ADYLNIEI
+287 LNI
-295 PKTAHTIS
+295 
-303 FNWESDTSLSGTD
+303 D
-316 ARIYVYDGATVGTM
+316 
-330 LTYSNLVGVSGKVS
+330 
-344 LTFTNTTG
+344 
-352 VISIRFSPNNTA
+352 
-364 TSKTITMMLTNIQLE
+364 
-379 KGTVATDYL
+379 
-388 PYNTIQVKDV
+388 
-398 GKNLFNKDNVKRI
+398 
-411 YAYIQNNTT
+411 
-420 WRYYNDSYSIRI
+420 
-432 PVKPNANYVISAD
+432 
-445 NPNETI
+445 
-451 FRAGVTD
+451 
-458 SSDIPVLGTNVA
+458 
-470 LYSTTRYSNT
+470 
-480 NTPIYI
+480 
-486 TTGANAKYIVNQ
+486 
-498 VAENSA
+498 
-504 NDTFNTLQLEEGT
+504 
-517 VATTYEPYQE
+517 
-527 NILNINL
+527 L

-560 KRIGRIVYDGSES
+560 KRVGKYILDGT
-573 GWGYQQ
+573 Q
-579 NWSSI
+579 
-584 GDSSNAFY
+584 AFY
-592 IIKPVNMKDN
+592 QDKELTNSYRYYTAIIINGVSNISLSNYFVN
-602 SDICPLISNR
+602 S
-612 FVRAKVSD
+612 
-620 ITIKDLVGL
+620 TIG
-629 IAYSQNVIVRVP
+629 N
-641 KSINSVSDLKGWLS
+641 INSVDEQALTVINSKQLVMRVNKSIATTVAEFKTWLTTH
-655 NNNVIVYY
+655 NVIVYY
-663 ILSTPIEI
+663 ELAEPYTEE
-671 DLGEVETLSTF
+671 LGEVTPLSTF
-682 KGVNNVSLDTNIQT
+682 KGVNNVSLEANIQT

-799 VFQYLADITSSRWY
+799 VFQYLADITGSRWY

-941 YPIGTQIVVKYIPI
+941 YSIGTQIVVKYIPI

-1053 VADFQKVIYYYELTS
+1053 VADLKKVFYNYELTS

>member
-63 GFEKGE
+63 GFERGE

-101 TQATRSGKNLFDI
+101 TQATS
-114 SKVITNWNNS
+114 TN
-124 INTGI
+124 
-129 KNNNDGTLTISSPP
+129 P
-143 TSTTSIALSPN
+143 
-154 TLKDYCPNLQV
+154 
-165 GDVVYLN
+165 
-172 ATTTGTNKYIYLDV
+172 V
-186 SASLWNFG
+186 S
-194 TKRTI
+194 
-199 TQNDLDSKVYWYASG
+199 
-214 VNTTATISDIMIST
+214 
-228 DGGEYE
+228 
-234 PYGVMPSP
+234 PSP
-242 DYPSEIESVK
+242 DYPSEIECVK
-252 GKNLFDIN
+252 GKNLFDGELELGYIN
-260 GNRIDYNA
+260 INTGVNVDTTNNIRTKNYIPIQPDKTYTLSSNISKNRYAIFYD
-268 TSSIINDTL
+268 SSKNYISYIQVI
-277 KIITSGNYAR
+277 KASTSG
-287 ADYLNIEI
+287 
-295 PKTAHTIS
+295 
-303 FNWESDTSLSGTD
+303 
-316 ARIYVYDGATVGTM
+316 
-330 LTYSNLVGVSGKVS
+330 
-344 LTFTNTTG
+344 TFTTPQNAYYIRWYDVVNADLTTQ
-352 VISIRFSPNNTA
+352 F
-364 TSKTITMMLTNIQLE
+364 QLE
-379 KGTVATDYL
+379 KGTVATDYV
-388 PYNTIQVKDV
+388 PYDTIQVKDTKV
-398 GKNLFNKDNVKRI
+398 NIFNSENWYETFHNINPNDMLKTTINEIEYYKFRPNTIWNIPYMKGQFKENTQYIFSAKARQFDN
-411 YAYIQNNTT
+411 IQNYSTGIVFVYTDGTATNLLINKTLEEYT
-420 WRYYNDSYSIRI
+420 YYLTSAPNKTIDYIRLGYAL
-432 PVKPNANYVISAD
+432 NNYVLMREI
-445 NPNETI
+445 
-451 FRAGVTD
+451 
-458 SSDIPVLGTNVA
+458 
-470 LYSTTRYSNT
+470 
-480 NTPIYI
+480 
-486 TTGANAKYIVNQ
+486 Q
-498 VAENSA
+498 
-504 NDTFNTLQLEEGT
+504 LQEGT
-517 VATTYEPYQE
+517 IPTEYEPYQE
-527 NILNINL
+527 NIININL

-539 CSLPNNVKDELVI
+539 CSLPNNVKDELII

-560 KRIGRIVYDGSES
+560 KRVGKYNITGNEAWALSGTESQPYINFGNYVDNCKYPATTTELPNLLSNYYLQITRNNLYDGHITLSPS
-573 GWGYQQ
+573 G
-579 NWSSI
+579 
-584 GDSSNAFY
+584 AL
-592 IIKPVNMKDN
+592 IIYDTVHNTSLANFKEW
-602 SDICPLISNR
+602 L
-612 FVRAKVSD
+612 
-620 ITIKDLVGL
+620 
-629 IAYSQNVIVRVP
+629 
-641 KSINSVSDLKGWLS
+641 KSAGV
-655 NNNVIVYY
+655 VVYY
-663 ILSTPIEI
+663 QLATPTEI

-682 KGVNNVSLDTNIQT
+682 EGVNNVSLVANMQT

-773 ILGNVNIFGADD
+773 VLGNVNIFGADD

-799 VFQYLADITSSRWY
+799 VFQYLADITGSRWY

-840 NVDWFEENQI
+840 NADWFEENKI

-894 LNNIGEIVSITIN
+894 LNNIGEIVSITIK

-1053 VADFQKVIYYYELTS
+1053 VADFQKVLYDYELTS

-1113 SISEV
+1113 SVSEV

>member
-10 EVVSNKELTIK
+10 EVVSNKELSIK

-28 STILNNCYPKA
+28 STILNNCYPKS
-39 WENVKDYVSKFYYPK
+39 WENIKDYVSKFYYPR

-63 GFEKGE
+63 GFERGE

-101 TQATRSGKNLFDI
+101 TQATS
-114 SKVITNWNNS
+114 TN
-124 INTGI
+124 
-129 KNNNDGTLTISSPP
+129 P
-143 TSTTSIALSPN
+143 
-154 TLKDYCPNLQV
+154 
-165 GDVVYLN
+165 
-172 ATTTGTNKYIYLDV
+172 V
-186 SASLWNFG
+186 S
-194 TKRTI
+194 
-199 TQNDLDSKVYWYASG
+199 
-214 VNTTATISDIMIST
+214 
-228 DGGEYE
+228 
-234 PYGVMPSP
+234 PSP
-242 DYPSEIESVK
+242 DYPSEIECVK
-252 GKNLFDIN
+252 GKNLFDGIFELGIISGSTGQN
-260 GNRIDYNA
+260 LANNSYIRNKNYIPVEELTDYKFSSIDY
-268 TSSIINDTL
+268 TGSINIYEYKADFSYNLTTNKQINLLNYFTTNKDT
-277 KIITSGNYAR
+277 KY
-287 ADYLNIEI
+287 
-295 PKTAHTIS
+295 
-303 FNWESDTSLSGTD
+303 
-316 ARIYVYDGATVGTM
+316 
-330 LTYSNLVGVSGKVS
+330 
-344 LTFTNTTG
+344 
-352 VISIRFSPNNTA
+352 IRFRPASVT
-364 TSKTITMMLTNIQLE
+364 TNLDLKFQLE
-379 KGTVATDYL
+379 KGTTVATDYL

-398 GKNLFNKDNVKRI
+398 RKNLLNIPDGTYTSNGLTAVISNGIININGTSTATSFLSIPINLELESNFSI
-411 YAYIQNNTT
+411 SLNNTAMGDSLSEV
-420 WRYYNDSYSIRI
+420 RLQISGSYYQSVPINIANNKKENISTYGTYTSLLIR
-432 PVKPNANYVISAD
+432 VSS
-445 NPNETI
+445 
-451 FRAGVTD
+451 GVT
-458 SSDIPVLGTNVA
+458 ITNGIIKPQVELG
-470 LYSTTRYSNT
+470 YTT
-480 NTPIYI
+480 
-486 TTGANAKYIVNQ
+486 
-498 VAENSA
+498 E
-504 NDTFNTLQLEEGT
+504 F
-517 VATTYEPYQE
+517 EPYKE
-527 NILNINL
+527 NILNIDL

-560 KRIGRIVYDGSES
+560 KNVGKYNITGNETWALSGTESQPYINFSNYVDNCKYPATSTELPNLLSNYYLQITRNNLYNGRITLSPGKALIIYD
-573 GWGYQQ
+573 
-579 NWSSI
+579 
-584 GDSSNAFY
+584 
-592 IIKPVNMKDN
+592 
-602 SDICPLISNR
+602 
-612 FVRAKVSD
+612 KVHNTSLANFK
-620 ITIKDLVGL
+620 TWL
-629 IAYSQNVIVRVP
+629 
-641 KSINSVSDLKGWLS
+641 KSAGV
-655 NNNVIVYY
+655 VVYY
-663 ILSTPIEI
+663 QLATPTEI
-671 DLGEVETLSTF
+671 DLGEVTPLSTF
-682 KGVNNVSLDTNIQT
+682 KGVNNVSLDANIQT

-773 ILGNVNIFGADD
+773 ILGNVNIFGAND

-799 VFQYLADITSSRWY
+799 VFQYLADITGSRWY

-941 YPIGTQIVVKYIPI
+941 YSIGTQIVVKYIPI

-1053 VADFQKVIYYYELTS
+1053 VADFQKVLYHYELTS

>member
-10 EVVSNKELTIK
+10 EVVSNKELAIK

-28 STILNNCYPKA
+28 SVILNNCYPKA
-39 WENVKDYVSKFYYPK
+39 WENVKDYVSKFYYPR

-63 GFEKGE
+63 GFERGE

-101 TQATRSGKNLFDI
+101 TQATS
-114 SKVITNWNNS
+114 TN
-124 INTGI
+124 
-129 KNNNDGTLTISSPP
+129 P
-143 TSTTSIALSPN
+143 
-154 TLKDYCPNLQV
+154 
-165 GDVVYLN
+165 
-172 ATTTGTNKYIYLDV
+172 V
-186 SASLWNFG
+186 S
-194 TKRTI
+194 
-199 TQNDLDSKVYWYASG
+199 
-214 VNTTATISDIMIST
+214 
-228 DGGEYE
+228 
-234 PYGVMPSP
+234 PSP
-242 DYPSEIESVK
+242 DYPSEIECVK
-252 GKNLFDIN
+252 DIILVKDVRKNLYNDNFK
-260 GNRIDYNA
+260 DYTRPLDYLIYPITLEQGQA
-268 TSSIINDTL
+268 YTL
-277 KIITSGNYAR
+277 KATLTGTKITGIVVGIVPTGEKYADFKNRLFVAINSG
-287 ADYLNIEI
+287 
-295 PKTAHTIS
+295 
-303 FNWESDTSLSGTD
+303 G
-316 ARIYVYDGATVGTM
+316 
-330 LTYSNLVGVSGKVS
+330 
-344 LTFTNTTG
+344 NTEAK
-352 VISIRFSPNNTA
+352 R
-364 TSKTITMMLTNIQLE
+364 TITIDETWTSPKLVVYCPPSSLQTTFESIFENYEIQLE
-379 KGTVATDYL
+379 KGTQAT
-388 PYNTIQVKDV
+388 
-398 GKNLFNKDNVKRI
+398 
-411 YAYIQNNTT
+411 
-420 WRYYNDSYSIRI
+420 
-432 PVKPNANYVISAD
+432 
-445 NPNETI
+445 E
-451 FRAGVTD
+451 
-458 SSDIPVLGTNVA
+458 
-470 LYSTTRYSNT
+470 
-480 NTPIYI
+480 
-486 TTGANAKYIVNQ
+486 
-498 VAENSA
+498 
-504 NDTFNTLQLEEGT
+504 
-517 VATTYEPYQE
+517 YEPYQE
-527 NILNINL
+527 NTLNIDL

-560 KRIGRIVYDGSES
+560 KRIGKYILDGT
-573 GWGYQQ
+573 Q
-579 NWSSI
+579 
-584 GDSSNAFY
+584 AFY
-592 IIKPVNMKDN
+592 QDRELTN
-602 SDICPLISNR
+602 SFRYYTAILING
-612 FVRAKVSD
+612 VSD
-620 ITIKDLVGL
+620 ISLSNYFVNSTTG
-629 IAYSQNVIVRVP
+629 N
-641 KSINSVSDLKGWLS
+641 INSVDNQALTVINSKQFVMRVNKSIATTVAEFKTWLTTH
-655 NNNVIVYY
+655 NVIVYY
-663 ILSTPIEI
+663 QLATPTEI
-671 DLGEVETLSTF
+671 DLGEVTALSTF
-682 KGVNNVSLDTNIQT
+682 EGVNNVSLDTNIQT

-773 ILGNVNIFGADD
+773 VLGNVNIFGADD

-799 VFQYLADITSSRWY
+799 VFQYLADITGSRWY

-941 YPIGTQIVVKYIPI
+941 YSIGTQIVVKYIPI

-1053 VADFQKVIYYYELTS
+1053 VADFQKVFYDYELTS

-1129 LESPFID
+1129 LESPFIN

>member
-1 MIKMFINDE
+1 MI
-10 EVVSNKELTIK
+10 
-21 EEMLATP
+21 
-28 STILNNCYPKA
+28 
-39 WENVKDYVSKFYYPK
+39 
-54 DYSRCIIAK
+54 
-63 GFEKGE
+63 EKG
-69 DRWLTYNESGS
+69 
-80 NINFDT
+80 
-86 NISLPFKNITIDGKS
+86 P
-101 TQATRSGKNLFDI
+101 
-114 SKVITNWNNS
+114 
-124 INTGI
+124 
-129 KNNNDGTLTISSPP
+129 
-143 TSTTSIALSPN
+143 
-154 TLKDYCPNLQV
+154 
-165 GDVVYLN
+165 
-172 ATTTGTNKYIYLDV
+172 
-186 SASLWNFG
+186 
-194 TKRTI
+194 
-199 TQNDLDSKVYWYASG
+199 
-214 VNTTATISDIMIST
+214 TAT
-228 DGGEYE
+228 EYE
-234 PYGVMPSP
+234 PYKSA
-242 DYPSEIESVK
+242 SL
-252 GKNLFDIN
+252 LFQ
-260 GNRIDYNA
+260 
-268 TSSIINDTL
+268 
-277 KIITSGNYAR
+277 
-287 ADYLNIEI
+287 LNQ
-295 PKTAHTIS
+295 P
-303 FNWESDTSLSGTD
+303 L
-316 ARIYVYDGATVGTM
+316 R
-330 LTYSNLVGVSGKVS
+330 
-344 LTFTNTTG
+344 
-352 VISIRFSPNNTA
+352 
-364 TSKTITMMLTNIQLE
+364 
-379 KGTVATDYL
+379 
-388 PYNTIQVKDV
+388 
-398 GKNLFNKDNVKRI
+398 
-411 YAYIQNNTT
+411 
-420 WRYYNDSYSIRI
+420 
-432 PVKPNANYVISAD
+432 
-445 NPNETI
+445 
-451 FRAGVTD
+451 
-458 SSDIPVLGTNVA
+458 
-470 LYSTTRYSNT
+470 
-480 NTPIYI
+480 
-486 TTGANAKYIVNQ
+486 
-498 VAENSA
+498 
-504 NDTFNTLQLEEGT
+504 
-517 VATTYEPYQE
+517 
-527 NILNINL
+527 
-534 QGNEL
+534 
-539 CSLPNNVKDELVI
+539 SLPNGVKDELVI

-560 KRIGRIVYDGSES
+560 KRVAKMIVENGNFYVGTTWNGYFVQPEGKINEANNRLLCDRAIANRTYTDGTMYDNQVDVMFVGNNTDTIETLKAKYDGATLY
-573 GWGYQQ
+573 YQL
-579 NWSSI
+579 
-584 GDSSNAFY
+584 A
-592 IIKPVNMKDN
+592 
-602 SDICPLISNR
+602 
-612 FVRAKVSD
+612 
-620 ITIKDLVGL
+620 
-629 IAYSQNVIVRVP
+629 
-641 KSINSVSDLKGWLS
+641 
-655 NNNVIVYY
+655 
-663 ILSTPIEI
+663 TPTEI

-682 KGVNNVSLDTNIQT
+682 EGVNNVSLDTNIQT

-799 VFQYLADITSSRWY
+799 VFQYLADITGSRWY

-907 GEEKTFVTNELHDI
+907 GVEKTFVTNELHDI

-941 YPIGTQIVVKYIPI
+941 YSIGTQIVVKYIPI

-1053 VADFQKVIYYYELTS
+1053 VADFQKVLYNYELTS

>member
-21 EEMLATP
+21 EEMLTTP

-63 GFEKGE
+63 GFERGE

-101 TQATRSGKNLFDI
+101 TQE
-114 SKVITNWNNS
+114 
-124 INTGI
+124 
-129 KNNNDGTLTISSPP
+129 
-143 TSTTSIALSPN
+143 TSTDP
-154 TLKDYCPNLQV
+154 
-165 GDVVYLN
+165 
-172 ATTTGTNKYIYLDV
+172 V
-186 SASLWNFG
+186 S
-194 TKRTI
+194 
-199 TQNDLDSKVYWYASG
+199 
-214 VNTTATISDIMIST
+214 
-228 DGGEYE
+228 
-234 PYGVMPSP
+234 PSP
-242 DYPSEIESVK
+242 DYPSEIECVK
-252 GKNLFDIN
+252 D
-260 GNRIDYNA
+260 
-268 TSSIINDTL
+268 
-277 KIITSGNYAR
+277 
-287 ADYLNIEI
+287 
-295 PKTAHTIS
+295 
-303 FNWESDTSLSGTD
+303 
-316 ARIYVYDGATVGTM
+316 
-330 LTYSNLVGVSGKVS
+330 
-344 LTFTNTTG
+344 
-352 VISIRFSPNNTA
+352 
-364 TSKTITMMLTNIQLE
+364 
-379 KGTVATDYL
+379 
-388 PYNTIQVKDV
+388 TIQVKDV
-398 GKNLFNKDNVKRI
+398 GKNLFDINGVTTS
-411 YAYIQNNTT
+411 NTSNWGISVSGNT
-420 WRYYNDSYSIRI
+420 LTIEHKNTYSTGTPTLVLGMLPSGNYTISGTFDRVISLYRNDTYSVNLNSGNTFTSNGTETLSLRFGN
-432 PVKPNANYVISAD
+432 PNATTLTY
-445 NPNETI
+445 
-451 FRAGVTD
+451 TD
-458 SSDIPVLGTNVA
+458 I
-470 LYSTTRYSNT
+470 
-480 NTPIYI
+480 
-486 TTGANAKYIVNQ
+486 
-498 VAENSA
+498 
-504 NDTFNTLQLEEGT
+504 QLEKGT
-517 VATTYEPYQE
+517 ETTYEPYQE
-527 NILNINL
+527 NTLNINL

-539 CSLPNNVKDELVI
+539 CSLPNNVKDELII

-560 KRIGRIVYDGSES
+560 KNVGKYNITGNEAWALSGTESQPYINFGNYVDNCKYPATTTELPNLLSNYYLQITRNNLYDGRITLSPGKALIIYDTVHNTSLANFKE
-573 GWGYQQ
+573 W
-579 NWSSI
+579 
-584 GDSSNAFY
+584 
-592 IIKPVNMKDN
+592 
-602 SDICPLISNR
+602 L
-612 FVRAKVSD
+612 
-620 ITIKDLVGL
+620 
-629 IAYSQNVIVRVP
+629 
-641 KSINSVSDLKGWLS
+641 KSAGV
-655 NNNVIVYY
+655 VVYY
-663 ILSTPIEI
+663 QLATSTEI

-682 KGVNNVSLDTNIQT
+682 EGVNNVSLDTNIQT

-773 ILGNVNIFGADD
+773 VLGNVNIFGADD

-799 VFQYLADITSSRWY
+799 VFQYLSDITSSRWY

-850 VDLQFNYGS
+850 VDLKFNYGS

-941 YPIGTQIVVKYIPI
+941 YPIGTQIAVKYIPI

-1053 VADFQKVIYYYELTS
+1053 VADFQKVLYDFELTS

-1113 SISEV
+1113 SVSEV